1 MPSASTT
8 QNIGKTLNT
17 NIMYEIISKRLLNAN
32 DIYRMEIHA
41 PWISLSGQP
50 GQFVIVIP
58 HEQGERIPL
67 TISDIVYQRQ
77 SIVIVFQVVGETT
90 RQLAAMQEGDD
101 LYTIVGPL
109 GKPSELISLKQSDNQ
124 AIKRLLFVAGGV
136 GIAPVFPQVKWAFRQ
151 GIPTDVVIGAR
162 SKDLLFYEDE
172 LRAVCHNLH
181 IMTDDGSYGQQG
193 LVTAKVDELCSRSHL
208 LPPTSDLPYSHCV
221 AIGPLPMM
229 KFVSLTTKKYNL
241 PTIVSLN
248 CMMVDGTGMCGA
260 CRVRVGDEVKFCC
273 VDGPEFDGHLVDFD
287 EAARK
292 LKTPDRR
299 RYRIA
304 TAESGHHC
312 NLAPAVDEAVGTQRA
327 ASASNEMPTTDTAR
341 RVPTRQKP
349 REQEPSVR
357 ARNFDEVSFGLTER
371 QAILEANRCLQCK
384 KPRCVEACPVGIN
397 IPLFI
402 QNIKEENFNQAYVT
416 ISRDSALPAVC
427 GRVCPQE
434 TQCEGSC
441 VMGVKQDPI
450 AIGAL
455 ERFVADN
462 HRAQSKPQPQC
473 YPAGR
478 KVAVVGSG
486 PSGLTCAGDLAKKGY
501 QVTVFEALHHAG
513 GVLVYG
519 IPEFRLPKQRVVEP
533 EIENLRRL
541 GVEIR
546 TNVIIGKSIT
556 IDQLF
561 SEMEYDAVY
570 IASGAGLPKFM
581 GVKGETLIGV
591 ISANELLTRTNLMHG
606 YDEHYDTPIYL
617 GKKVIVV
624 GGGNVAMD
632 AARTALR
639 LGSEVTVVYRRGQQD
654 MPARREEVHHAMEE
668 GVQFMFQTAPV
679 EVLGNEDGTVRAL
692 RCVKME
698 MGEPDERGRRAFKT
712 IEGSEVDIEA
722 DTIVAALGTSP
733 NPLIRTSTPGLECEP
748 WGGIKADEM
757 GRTSRNYIFAGGDA
771 VSGAATVILAMG
783 AGRKAARA
791 IMDALGKQ

>member
-1 MPSASTT
+1 
-8 QNIGKTLNT
+8 
-17 NIMYEIISKRLLNAN
+17 MYEIISKRLLNSHE
-32 DIYRMEIHA
+32 IYRMEIHA
-41 PWISLSGQP
+41 PWISLSGKP

-58 HEQGERIPL
+58 HENGERIPL

-77 SIVIVFQVVGETT
+77 SVVIVFQVVGETT
-90 RQLAAMQEGDD
+90 RQLAAMNEGDD

-109 GKPSELISLKQSDNQ
+109 GRPSELIEKHEKGEL
-124 AIKRLLFVAGGV
+124 KRLLFVAGGV
-136 GIAPVFPQVKWAFRQ
+136 GIAPVFPQVKWAFRH
-151 GIPTDVVIGAR
+151 GIPTDVIIGAR

-181 IMTDDGSYGQQG
+181 IMTDDGSYGEQG
-193 LVTAKVDELCSRSHL
+193 LVTAKVDELC
-208 LPPTSDLPYSHCV
+208 TKGVEYSHCV

-241 PTIVSLN
+241 STIVSLN

-292 LKTPDRR
+292 LKTPDAR

-304 TAESGHHC
+304 TSESGHQC
-312 NLAPAVDEAVGTQRA
+312 NLAPAVEAAVAEAKQ
-327 ASASNEMPTTDTAR
+327 
-341 RVPTRQKP
+341 RQKP
-349 REQEPSVR
+349 REQDPAVR
-357 ARNFDEVSFGLTER
+357 AHNFDEVSFGLTEH
-371 QAILEANRCLQCK
+371 QALVEASRCLQCK

-397 IPLFI
+397 IPQFI
-402 QNIKEENFNQAYVT
+402 QNIKEENFNQAYIT
-416 ISRDSALPAVC
+416 ITHDSALPAVC

-441 VMGVKQDPI
+441 VMGVKNEPI

-462 HRAQSKPQPQC
+462 HRAQAKPQSQC

-478 KVAVVGSG
+478 KVAVIGSG
-486 PSGLTCAGDLAKKGY
+486 PSGLTCAGDLAKHGY

-519 IPEFRLPKQRVVEP
+519 IPEFRLPKQKVVEP

-591 ISANELLTRTNLMHG
+591 VSANELLTRTNLMHG

-617 GKKVIVV
+617 GRKVIVV

-639 LGSEVTVVYRRGQQD
+639 LGSEVTVGYRRGQED

-679 EVLGNEDGTVRAL
+679 EILGNEDGTVRAL

-698 MGEPDERGRRAFKT
+698 MGEPDAKGRRSFRQ
-712 IEGSEVDIEA
+712 IEGSETDVEA

-748 WGGIKADEM
+748 WGGIKADEN
-757 GRTSRNYIFAGGDA
+757 GQTSRKYIFAGGDA

-783 AGRKAARA
+783 AGRKAAAA
-791 IMDALGKQ
+791 IIQALEQ

>member
-1 MPSASTT
+1 
-8 QNIGKTLNT
+8 
-17 NIMYEIISKRLLNAN
+17 MYEIISKRLLNSHE
-32 DIYRMEIHA
+32 IYRMEIHA
-41 PWISLSGQP
+41 PWISLSGKP

-58 HEQGERIPL
+58 HENGERIPL

-77 SIVIVFQVVGETT
+77 SVVIVFQVVGETT
-90 RQLAAMQEGDD
+90 RQLAEMKEGDD

-109 GKPSELISLKQSDNQ
+109 GRPSELIEKHAKGEL
-124 AIKRLLFVAGGV
+124 KRLLFVAGGV

-151 GIPTDVVIGAR
+151 GIPTDVIIGAR

-181 IMTDDGSYGQQG
+181 IMTDDGSYGEQG
-193 LVTAKVDELCSRSHL
+193 LVTAKVDQLCQSGV
-208 LPPTSDLPYSHCV
+208 DYSHCV

-229 KFVSLTTKKYNL
+229 KFVALTTKKYDL
-241 PTIVSLN
+241 ATIVSLN

-292 LKTPDRR
+292 LKTPDAR

-304 TAESGHHC
+304 TAESGHNC
-312 NLAPAVDEAVGTQRA
+312 NLAPAVEAAMTEA
-327 ASASNEMPTTDTAR
+327 KK
-341 RVPTRQKP
+341 RQKP
-349 REQEPSVR
+349 REQDPKVR
-357 ARNFDEVSFGLTER
+357 AKNFDEVSFGLTEH
-371 QAILEANRCLQCK
+371 QALAEASRCLQCK

-397 IPLFI
+397 IPHFI
-402 QNIKEENFNQAYVT
+402 QNIKEENFNQAYIT
-416 ISRDSALPAVC
+416 ISHDSALPAVC

-441 VMGVKQDPI
+441 VMGVKAEPI

-462 HRAQSKPQPQC
+462 HRAKSKPQSPC

-478 KVAVVGSG
+478 KVAVIGSG
-486 PSGLTCAGDLAKKGY
+486 PSGLTCAGDLAKHGY

-561 SEMEYDAVY
+561 EDMEYDAVY

-606 YDEHYDTPIYL
+606 YDEQYDTPIYL

-639 LGSEVTVVYRRGQQD
+639 LGSEVTVVYRRCQED

-679 EVLGNEDGTVRAL
+679 EILGNDDGTVRAL
-692 RCVKME
+692 RCVKMA
-698 MGEPDERGRRAFKT
+698 MGEPDEKGRRKFT
-712 IEGSEVDIEA
+712 PIDNSECDVEA

-733 NPLIRTSTPGLECEP
+733 NPLIRTTTPGLECET
-748 WGGIKADEM
+748 WGGIKADEN
-757 GRTSRNYIFAGGDA
+757 GQTSRKLIFAGGDA

-783 AGRKAARA
+783 AGRKAAKA
-791 IMDALGKQ
+791 IMEALEK

>member
-1 MPSASTT
+1 M
-8 QNIGKTLNT
+8 QI
-17 NIMYEIISKRLLNAN
+17 IIDMYEIISKRLLNSHE
-32 DIYRMEIHA
+32 IYQMEVHA
-41 PWISLSGQP
+41 PWISLSGKP

-58 HEQGERIPL
+58 HPNGERIPL

-77 SIVIVFQVVGETT
+77 SIVLVFQVVGDTT
-90 RQLAAMQEGDD
+90 RQLAEMNVGDD

-136 GIAPVFPQVKWAFRQ
+136 GIAPVFPQVKWAFRN

-172 LRAVCHNLH
+172 LRAVCNNLH
-181 IMTDDGSYGQQG
+181 IMTDDGTYGEQG
-193 LVTAKVDELCSRSHL
+193 LVTAKVDELCSKGVE
-208 LPPTSDLPYSHCV
+208 YSHCV

-241 PTIVSLN
+241 LTIVSLN

-292 LKTPDRR
+292 LKTPDAR

-304 TAESGHHC
+304 TAESGHMC
-312 NLAPAVDEAVGTQRA
+312 NLAPAVEAALAGD
-327 ASASNEMPTTDTAR
+327 SGKSGNPGKE
-341 RVPTRQKP
+341 RQKP
-349 REQEPSVR
+349 REQDPNVR
-357 ARNFDEVSFGLTER
+357 AHNFDEVSFGLTEH
-371 QAILEANRCLQCK
+371 QALVEAHRCLQCK

-397 IPLFI
+397 IPRFI
-402 QNIKEENFNQAYVT
+402 QDIKEENLNQAYIT
-416 ISRDSALPAVC
+416 ISHDSALPAVC

-441 VMGVKQDPI
+441 VMGIKGEPI

-462 HRAQSKPQPQC
+462 HRAVSKPQSQC

-486 PSGLTCAGDLAKKGY
+486 PSGLTCAGDLAKHGY

-519 IPEFRLPKQRVVEP
+519 IPEFRLPKQKVVEP

-561 SEMEYDAVY
+561 SEMDYDAVY

-581 GVKGETLIGV
+581 GIEGETLIGV

-606 YDEHYDTPIYL
+606 YDEQYDTPIYL

-639 LGSEVTVVYRRGQQD
+639 LGSEVTVVYRRGEQD

-668 GVQFMFQTAPV
+668 GINFMFQTAPV
-679 EVLGNEDGTVRAL
+679 KLLGNEDGTVRAL

-698 MGEPDERGRRAFKT
+698 MGEPAASGRRKFKP
-712 IEGSEVDIEA
+712 IEGSEVDVEA
-722 DTIVAALGTSP
+722 DTVVAALGTSP
-733 NPLIRTSTPGLECEP
+733 NPLIRTTTPGLECET
-748 WGGIKADEM
+748 WGGIKADEN
-757 GRTSRNYIFAGGDA
+757 GQTSRRLIFAGGDA

-783 AGRKAARA
+783 AGRKAAQG
-791 IMDALGKQ
+791 IIKALEDGEVHDRDGAAV

>member
-1 MPSASTT
+1 
-8 QNIGKTLNT
+8 
-17 NIMYEIISKRLLNAN
+17 MYEIISKRLLNSHE
-32 DIYRMEIHA
+32 IYRMEIHA
-41 PWISLSGQP
+41 PWISLSGKP

-58 HEQGERIPL
+58 SAKGERIPL

-77 SIVIVFQVVGETT
+77 SIVIVFQVVGDTT
-90 RQLAAMQEGDD
+90 RQLAAMNEGDD

-109 GKPSELISLKQSDNQ
+109 GRPSELIEKHAKGEL
-124 AIKRLLFVAGGV
+124 KRLLFVAGGV
-136 GIAPVFPQVKWAFRQ
+136 GIAPVFPQVKWAFRH
-151 GIPTDVVIGAR
+151 GIPTDVIIGAR

-181 IMTDDGSYGQQG
+181 IMTDDGSYGEQG
-193 LVTAKVDELCSRSHL
+193 LVTAKVDELC
-208 LPPTSDLPYSHCV
+208 TKGVEYSHCV

-241 PTIVSLN
+241 STIVSLN

-292 LKTPDRR
+292 LKTPDAR

-304 TAESGHHC
+304 TSESGHQC
-312 NLAPAVDEAVGTQRA
+312 NLAPAVEAAVAEAKQ
-327 ASASNEMPTTDTAR
+327 
-341 RVPTRQKP
+341 RQKP
-349 REQEPSVR
+349 REQDPAVR
-357 ARNFDEVSFGLTER
+357 AHNFDEVSFGLTER
-371 QAILEANRCLQCK
+371 QAIVEANRCLQCK

-397 IPLFI
+397 IPRFI
-402 QNIKEENFNQAYVT
+402 QNIREENFNQAYVT
-416 ISRDSALPAVC
+416 ISHDSALPAVC

-441 VMGVKQDPI
+441 VMGVKGQPI

-455 ERFVADN
+455 ERFVADD
-462 HRAQSKPQPQC
+462 HRARSKPQSPC

-478 KVAVVGSG
+478 KVAVIGSG
-486 PSGLTCAGDLAKKGY
+486 PSGLTCAGDLAKHGY

-606 YDEHYDTPIYL
+606 YDQEYDTPIYL
-617 GKKVIVV
+617 GRKVIVV

-668 GVQFMFQTAPV
+668 GVQFLFQTAPL
-679 EVLGNEDGTVRAL
+679 EILGNEDGTVRAM

-698 MGEPDERGRRAFKT
+698 MGAPDAKGRRSFKPV
-712 IEGSEVDIEA
+712 EGSEFDLEA

-733 NPLIRTSTPGLECEP
+733 NPLIRTTTPGLECEP
-748 WGGIKADEM
+748 WGGIKADEN
-757 GRTSRNYIFAGGDA
+757 GQTSRKLIFAGGDA

-791 IMDALGKQ
+791 IMQALED

>member
-1 MPSASTT
+1 
-8 QNIGKTLNT
+8 
-17 NIMYEIISKRLLNAN
+17 MYEIISKRLLNAN

-193 LVTAKVDELCSRSHL
+193 LVTAKVDELCSMSEVGGQRSDL
-208 LPPTSDLPYSHCV
+208 IPPTSDLPYSHCV

-292 LKTPDRR
+292 LKTPDAR

-304 TAESGHHC
+304 TAESGHTCH
-312 NLAPAVDEAVGTQRA
+312 LAPAAETAIAEAKQ
-327 ASASNEMPTTDTAR
+327 
-341 RVPTRQKP
+341 RQKP
-349 REQEPSVR
+349 QEQDPKVR
-357 ARNFDEVSFGLTER
+357 AANFDEVSFGLTER
-371 QAILEANRCLQCK
+371 QALLEAGRCLQCK

-441 VMGVKQDPI
+441 VMGVKQEPI

-679 EVLGNEDGTVRAL
+679 EVLGNEDGSVRAL

-698 MGEPDERGRRAFKT
+698 MGESDERGRRAFKV
-712 IEGSEVDIEA
+712 IEGSEVDVEA

-757 GRTSRNYIFAGGDA
+757 GRTSRKYIFAGGDA

-783 AGRKAARA
+783 AGRKAAQA
-791 IMDALGKQ
+791 ITETLEDYNTIIY

>member
-1 MPSASTT
+1 
-8 QNIGKTLNT
+8 
-17 NIMYEIISKRLLNAN
+17 MYEIISKRLLNSHE
-32 DIYRMEIHA
+32 IYRMEIHA
-41 PWISLSGQP
+41 PWISLSGKP

-58 HEQGERIPL
+58 HENGERIPL

-77 SIVIVFQVVGETT
+77 SVVIVFQVVGETT
-90 RQLAAMQEGDD
+90 RQLAAMNEGDD

-109 GKPSELISLKQSDNQ
+109 GRPSELIEKHEKGEL
-124 AIKRLLFVAGGV
+124 KRLLFVAGGV
-136 GIAPVFPQVKWAFRQ
+136 GIAPVFPQVKWAFRP
-151 GIPTDVVIGAR
+151 GIPTDVIIGAR

-181 IMTDDGSYGQQG
+181 IMTDDGSYGEQG
-193 LVTAKVDELCSRSHL
+193 LVTAKVDELC
-208 LPPTSDLPYSHCV
+208 TKGVEYSHCV

-241 PTIVSLN
+241 STIVSLN

-292 LKTPDRR
+292 LKTPDAR

-304 TAESGHHC
+304 TSESGHQC
-312 NLAPAVDEAVGTQRA
+312 NLAPAVEAAVAEAKQ
-327 ASASNEMPTTDTAR
+327 
-341 RVPTRQKP
+341 RQKP
-349 REQEPSVR
+349 REQDPAVR
-357 ARNFDEVSFGLTER
+357 AHNFDEVSFGLTEH
-371 QAILEANRCLQCK
+371 QALVEASRCLQCK

-397 IPLFI
+397 IPQFI
-402 QNIKEENFNQAYVT
+402 QNIKEENFNQAYIT
-416 ISRDSALPAVC
+416 ITHDSALPAVC

-441 VMGVKQDPI
+441 VMGVKNEPI

-462 HRAQSKPQPQC
+462 HRAQAKPQSQC

-478 KVAVVGSG
+478 KVAVIGSG
-486 PSGLTCAGDLAKKGY
+486 PSGLTCAGDLAKHGY

-519 IPEFRLPKQRVVEP
+519 IPEFRLPKQKVVEP

-591 ISANELLTRTNLMHG
+591 VSANELLTRTNLMHG

-617 GKKVIVV
+617 GRKVIVV

-639 LGSEVTVVYRRGQQD
+639 LGSEVTVVYRRGQED

-679 EVLGNEDGTVRAL
+679 EILGNEDGTVRAL

-698 MGEPDERGRRAFKT
+698 MGEPDAKGRRSFRQ
-712 IEGSEVDIEA
+712 IEGSETDVEA

-748 WGGIKADEM
+748 WGGIKADEN
-757 GRTSRNYIFAGGDA
+757 GQTSRKYIFAGGDA

-783 AGRKAARA
+783 AGRKAAAA
-791 IMDALGKQ
+791 IIQALEQ

>member
-1 MPSASTT
+1 
-8 QNIGKTLNT
+8 
-17 NIMYEIISKRLLNAN
+17 MYEIISKRLLNSHE
-32 DIYRMEIHA
+32 IYRMEIHA
-41 PWISLSGQP
+41 PWISLSGKP

-58 HEQGERIPL
+58 HENGERIPL

-77 SIVIVFQVVGETT
+77 SVVIVFQVVGETT
-90 RQLAAMQEGDD
+90 RQLAAMNEGDD

-109 GKPSELISLKQSDNQ
+109 GRPSELIEKHEKGEL
-124 AIKRLLFVAGGV
+124 KRLLFVAGGV
-136 GIAPVFPQVKWAFRQ
+136 GIAPVFPQVKWAFRH
-151 GIPTDVVIGAR
+151 GIPTDVIIGAR

-181 IMTDDGSYGQQG
+181 IMTDDGSYGEQG
-193 LVTAKVDELCSRSHL
+193 LVTAKVDELC
-208 LPPTSDLPYSHCV
+208 TKGVEYSHCV

-241 PTIVSLN
+241 STIVSLN

-292 LKTPDRR
+292 LKTPDAR

-304 TAESGHHC
+304 TSESGHQC
-312 NLAPAVDEAVGTQRA
+312 NLAPAVEAAVAEAKQ
-327 ASASNEMPTTDTAR
+327 
-341 RVPTRQKP
+341 RQKP
-349 REQEPSVR
+349 REQDPAVR
-357 ARNFDEVSFGLTER
+357 AHNFDEVSFGLTEH
-371 QAILEANRCLQCK
+371 QALVEASRCLQCK

-397 IPLFI
+397 IPQFI
-402 QNIKEENFNQAYVT
+402 QNIKEENFNQAYIT
-416 ISRDSALPAVC
+416 ITHDSALPAVC

-441 VMGVKQDPI
+441 VMGVKNEPI

-462 HRAQSKPQPQC
+462 HRAQAKPQSQC

-478 KVAVVGSG
+478 KVAVIGSG
-486 PSGLTCAGDLAKKGY
+486 PSGLTCAGDLAKHGY

-519 IPEFRLPKQRVVEP
+519 IPEFRLPKQKVVEP

-591 ISANELLTRTNLMHG
+591 VSANELLTRTNLMHG

-617 GKKVIVV
+617 GRKVIVV

-639 LGSEVTVVYRRGQQD
+639 LGSEVTVVYRRGQED

-668 GVQFMFQTAPV
+668 GVQFLFQTAPV
-679 EVLGNEDGTVRAL
+679 EILGNEDGTVRAL

-698 MGEPDERGRRAFKT
+698 MGEPDAKGRRSFKQ
-712 IEGSEVDIEA
+712 IEGSETDVEA

-748 WGGIKADEM
+748 WGGIKADEN
-757 GRTSRNYIFAGGDA
+757 GQTSRKFIFAGGDA

-783 AGRKAARA
+783 AGRKAAAA
-791 IMDALGKQ
+791 IIKALEQ

>member
-1 MPSASTT
+1 
-8 QNIGKTLNT
+8 
-17 NIMYEIISKRLLNAN
+17 MYEIISKRLLNSHE
-32 DIYRMEIHA
+32 IYQMEVHA
-41 PWISLSGQP
+41 PWISLSGKP

-58 HEQGERIPL
+58 HPNGERIPL

-77 SIVIVFQVVGETT
+77 SIVLVFQVVGDTT
-90 RQLAAMQEGDD
+90 RQMAQMNVGDD

-109 GKPSELISLKQSDNQ
+109 GRPSELIEKHEKGEL
-124 AIKRLLFVAGGV
+124 KRLLFVAGGV
-136 GIAPVFPQVKWAFRQ
+136 GIAPVFPQVKWAFRN
-151 GIPTDVVIGAR
+151 GIPTDVIIGAR

-181 IMTDDGSYGQQG
+181 IMTDDGTYGEQG
-193 LVTAKVDELCSRSHL
+193 LVTAKVDQLCQSGA
-208 LPPTSDLPYSHCV
+208 DYSHCV

-241 PTIVSLN
+241 ATIVSLN

-292 LKTPDRR
+292 LKTPDAR

-304 TAESGHHC
+304 TAESGHNC
-312 NLAPAVDEAVGTQRA
+312 NLAPAVDKAL
-327 ASASNEMPTTDTAR
+327 NDLKDTKDLKA
-341 RVPTRQKP
+341 PRQKP
-349 REQEPSVR
+349 REQDPKMR
-357 ARNFDEVSFGLTER
+357 AKNFDEVSFGLTEH
-371 QAILEANRCLQCK
+371 QALVEANRCLQCK

-397 IPLFI
+397 IPRFI
-402 QNIKEENFNQAYVT
+402 QDIKEENLNQAYIT
-416 ISRDSALPAVC
+416 ISHDSALPAVC

-441 VMGVKQDPI
+441 VMGVKGEPV

-462 HRAQSKPQPQC
+462 HRAVSKPQSQC

-486 PSGLTCAGDLAKKGY
+486 PSGLTCAGDLAKHGY

-556 IDQLF
+556 IDQLMND
-561 SEMEYDAVY
+561 MEYDAVY

-606 YDEHYDTPIYL
+606 YDEQYDTPIYL
-617 GKKVIVV
+617 GRKVIVV

-639 LGSEVTVVYRRGQQD
+639 LGSEVTVVYRRGEMD

-668 GVQFMFQTAPV
+668 GVQFMFQTAPL
-679 EVLGNEDGTVRAL
+679 EILGTEDGYVRAL

-698 MGEPDERGRRAFKT
+698 MGEPEESGNATNGSKPASLRRKFSP
-712 IEGSEVDIEA
+712 IEGSECDVEA

-733 NPLIRTSTPGLECEP
+733 NPLIRTSTPGLDCEV
-748 WGGIKADEM
+748 WGGIKADEN
-757 GRTSRNYIFAGGDA
+757 GQTSRKYIFAGGDA

-783 AGRKAARA
+783 AGRKAAKA
-791 IMDALGKQ
+791 IMEALKTPA

>member
-1 MPSASTT
+1 
-8 QNIGKTLNT
+8 
-17 NIMYEIISKRLLNAN
+17 MYEIISKRLLNSHE
-32 DIYRMEIHA
+32 IYRMEIHA
-41 PWISLSGQP
+41 PWISLSGKP

-58 HEQGERIPL
+58 HENGERIPL

-77 SIVIVFQVVGETT
+77 SVVIVFQVVGETT
-90 RQLAAMQEGDD
+90 RQLAAMNEGDD

-109 GKPSELISLKQSDNQ
+109 GRPSELIEKHEKGEL
-124 AIKRLLFVAGGV
+124 KRLLFVAGGV

-151 GIPTDVVIGAR
+151 GIPTDVIIGAR

-181 IMTDDGSYGQQG
+181 IMTDDGSYGEQG
-193 LVTAKVDELCSRSHL
+193 LVTAKVDELC
-208 LPPTSDLPYSHCV
+208 TKGVEYSHCV

-241 PTIVSLN
+241 STIVSLN

-260 CRVRVGDEVKFCC
+260 CRVRVGDVVKFCC

-292 LKTPDRR
+292 LKTPDAR

-304 TAESGHHC
+304 TSESGHQC
-312 NLAPAVDEAVGTQRA
+312 NLAPAVEAAMAEAKQ
-327 ASASNEMPTTDTAR
+327 
-341 RVPTRQKP
+341 RQKP
-349 REQEPSVR
+349 REQDPAVR
-357 ARNFDEVSFGLTER
+357 AHNFDEVSFGLTEH
-371 QAILEANRCLQCK
+371 QALVEASRCLQCK

-397 IPLFI
+397 IPQFI
-402 QNIKEENFNQAYVT
+402 QNIKEENFNQAYIT
-416 ISRDSALPAVC
+416 ITHDSALPAVC

-441 VMGVKQDPI
+441 VMGVKNEPI

-462 HRAQSKPQPQC
+462 HRAQAKPQSQC

-478 KVAVVGSG
+478 KVAVIGSG
-486 PSGLTCAGDLAKKGY
+486 PSGLTCAGDLAKHGY

-519 IPEFRLPKQRVVEP
+519 IPEFRLPKQKVVEP

-591 ISANELLTRTNLMHG
+591 VSANELLTRTNLMHG

-617 GKKVIVV
+617 GRKVIVV

-639 LGSEVTVVYRRGQQD
+639 LGSEVTVVYRRGQED

-668 GVQFMFQTAPV
+668 GVKFMFQTAPV
-679 EVLGNEDGTVRAL
+679 EILGNEDGTVRAL

-698 MGEPDERGRRAFKT
+698 MGEPDAKGRRSFKQ
-712 IEGSEVDIEA
+712 IEGSETDMEA

-748 WGGIKADEM
+748 WGGIKADEN
-757 GRTSRNYIFAGGDA
+757 GQTSRKFIFAGGDA

-783 AGRKAARA
+783 AGRKAAAA
-791 IMDALGKQ
+791 IIQALEQ

>member
-1 MPSASTT
+1 
-8 QNIGKTLNT
+8 
-17 NIMYEIISKRLLNAN
+17 MYEIISKRLLNSHE
-32 DIYRMEIHA
+32 IYRMEVHA

-58 HEQGERIPL
+58 HENGERIPL
-67 TISDIVYQRQ
+67 TISDIIYQRQ
-77 SIVIVFQVVGETT
+77 SVVIVFQVVGETT
-90 RQLAAMQEGDD
+90 RRLAAMEEGES
-101 LYTIVGPL
+101 LHTIVGPL
-109 GKPSELISLKQSDNQ
+109 GRPSELIEKHRLGELKR
-124 AIKRLLFVAGGV
+124 IMFVAGGV

-151 GIPTDVVIGAR
+151 GIATDVIIGAR

-172 LRAVCHNLH
+172 LRAVCHNLY
-181 IMTDDGSYGQQG
+181 IMTDDGSYGEHG
-193 LVTAKVDELCSRSHL
+193 LVTAKVEQLLCEGESRAAAEGQEPAMHS
-208 LPPTSDLPYSHCV
+208 PYSHCV

-229 KFVSLTTKKYNL
+229 KFVSLTTAKHSL

-273 VDGPEFDGHLVDFD
+273 VDGPEFNGHMVDFD
-287 EAARK
+287 GAARK
-292 LKTPDRR
+292 LKTPDAR

-304 TAESGHHC
+304 TAESGHTC
-312 NLAPAVDEAVGTQRA
+312 NLAPAVEQALADKR
-327 ASASNEMPTTDTAR
+327 
-341 RVPTRQKP
+341 RQKP
-349 REQEPSVR
+349 REQEPAER
-357 ARNFDEVSFGLTER
+357 ARNFDEVSFGFTAR
-371 QAILEANRCLQCK
+371 QAVAEAGRCLQCK

-397 IPLFI
+397 IPRFI
-402 QNIKEENFNQAYVT
+402 QNVKEENFNQAYVT
-416 ISRDSALPAVC
+416 ISKDSALPAVC

-434 TQCEGSC
+434 SQCEGSC
-441 VMGVKQDPI
+441 VMGVKSEPI

-462 HRAQSKPQPQC
+462 HREQSKPQSQC
-473 YPAGR
+473 FPAGR

-486 PSGLTCAGDLAKKGY
+486 PSGLTCAGDLAKHGY

-556 IDQLF
+556 IDQLMG
-561 SEMEYDAVY
+561 EMEYDAVY

-591 ISANELLTRTNLMHG
+591 VSANELLTRTNLMHG
-606 YDEHYDTPIYL
+606 YDQHYDTPIYL
-617 GKKVIVV
+617 GRRVVVV

-668 GVQFMFQTAPV
+668 GVQFLFQTAPT
-679 EVLGNEDGTVRAL
+679 EIMGNDDGTVRAL

-698 MGEPDERGRRAFKT
+698 MGEPDEKGRRSFKA
-712 IEGSEVDIEA
+712 IAGSDFDVEA

-733 NPLIRTSTPGLECEP
+733 NPLIRHTTPGLECEP
-748 WGGIKADEM
+748 WGGIKADAE
-757 GRTSRNYIFAGGDA
+757 GRTSRKYIFAGGDA

-783 AGRKAARA
+783 AGRKAAKA
-791 IMDALGKQ
+791 IMEALESEE

>member
-1 MPSASTT
+1 MQRNKDDKLSLL
-8 QNIGKTLNT
+8 IKYKY
-17 NIMYEIISKRLLNAN
+17 IYMYEIISKRLLNSHEI
-32 DIYRMEIHA
+32 DQMEVHA
-41 PWISLSGQP
+41 PWISLSGKP

-58 HEQGERIPL
+58 HPTGERIPL

-77 SIVIVFQVVGETT
+77 SIVLVFQVVGDTT
-90 RQLAAMQEGDD
+90 RQMAEMNVGDD

-109 GKPSELISLKQSDNQ
+109 GRPSELIEKHERGEL
-124 AIKRLLFVAGGV
+124 KRLLFVAGGV
-136 GIAPVFPQVKWAFRQ
+136 GIAPVFPQVKWAFRN
-151 GIPTDVVIGAR
+151 GIPTDVIIGAR

-181 IMTDDGSYGQQG
+181 IMTDDGTYGEQG
-193 LVTAKVDELCSRSHL
+193 LVTAKVDELCSKGVE
-208 LPPTSDLPYSHCV
+208 YSHCV

-229 KFVSLTTKKYNL
+229 KFVSLTTKKYDL
-241 PTIVSLN
+241 ATIVSLN

-292 LKTPDRR
+292 LKTPDAR

-304 TAESGHHC
+304 TAERGHNC
-312 NLAPAVDEAVGTQRA
+312 NLAPAVDAALAEAKQ
-327 ASASNEMPTTDTAR
+327 
-341 RVPTRQKP
+341 RQKP
-349 REQEPSVR
+349 REQDPKIRSH
-357 ARNFDEVSFGLTER
+357 NFDEVSFGFTEH
-371 QAILEANRCLQCK
+371 QAIVEANRCLQCK

-397 IPLFI
+397 IPRFI
-402 QNIKEENFNQAYVT
+402 QNIKEENFNQAYIT
-416 ISRDSALPAVC
+416 ISHDSALPAVC

-441 VMGVKQDPI
+441 VMGVKGEPI

-462 HRAQSKPQPQC
+462 HRAKSKPQSPC

-486 PSGLTCAGDLAKKGY
+486 PSGLTCAGDLAKHGY

-556 IDQLF
+556 IDQLMND
-561 SEMEYDAVY
+561 MEYDAVY

-606 YDEHYDTPIYL
+606 YDENYDTPIYL

-639 LGSEVTVVYRRGQQD
+639 LGSEVTVVYRRGETD

-668 GVQFMFQTAPV
+668 GVQFLFQTAPV
-679 EVLGNEDGTVRAL
+679 EVLGTEDGYVRAL

-698 MGEPDERGRRAFKT
+698 MGAPDEKGRRSFKP

-722 DTIVAALGTSP
+722 DTVVAALGTSP
-733 NPLIRTSTPGLECEP
+733 NPLIRTSTPGLECET
-748 WGGIKADEM
+748 WGGIKADEN
-757 GRTSRNYIFAGGDA
+757 GQTSRKFIFAGGDA

-783 AGRKAARA
+783 AGRKAAKA
-791 IMDALGKQ
+791 IMEVLNG

>member
-1 MPSASTT
+1 
-8 QNIGKTLNT
+8 
-17 NIMYEIISKRLLNAN
+17 MYEIISKRLLNSHE
-32 DIYRMEIHA
+32 IYQMEVHA
-41 PWISLSGQP
+41 PWISLSGKP

-58 HEQGERIPL
+58 HPNGERIPL

-77 SIVIVFQVVGETT
+77 SIVLVFQVVGDTT
-90 RQLAAMQEGDD
+90 RQMAQMNVGDD

-109 GKPSELISLKQSDNQ
+109 GRPSELIEKHEKGEL
-124 AIKRLLFVAGGV
+124 KRLLFVAGGV
-136 GIAPVFPQVKWAFRQ
+136 GIAPVFPQVKWAFRN
-151 GIPTDVVIGAR
+151 GIPTDVIIGAR

-181 IMTDDGSYGQQG
+181 IMTDDGTYGEQG
-193 LVTAKVDELCSRSHL
+193 LVTAKVDQLCQSGA
-208 LPPTSDLPYSHCV
+208 DYSHCV

-292 LKTPDRR
+292 LKTPDAR

-304 TAESGHHC
+304 TAESGHNC
-312 NLAPAVDEAVGTQRA
+312 NLAPAVDAAMAEAKK
-327 ASASNEMPTTDTAR
+327 
-341 RVPTRQKP
+341 RQKP
-349 REQEPSVR
+349 REQDPKVR
-357 ARNFDEVSFGLTER
+357 AKNFDEVSFGLTEH
-371 QAILEANRCLQCK
+371 QALVEANRCLQCK

-397 IPLFI
+397 IPRFI
-402 QNIKEENFNQAYVT
+402 QDIKEENLNQAYIT
-416 ISRDSALPAVC
+416 ISHDSALPAVC

-441 VMGVKQDPI
+441 VMGVKGEPI

-462 HRAQSKPQPQC
+462 HRAVSKPQSQC

-486 PSGLTCAGDLAKKGY
+486 PSGLTCAGDLAKHGY

-556 IDQLF
+556 IDQLMND
-561 SEMEYDAVY
+561 MEYDAVY

-581 GVKGETLIGV
+581 GIKGETLIGV

-606 YDEHYDTPIYL
+606 YDEEYDTPIYL

-639 LGSEVTVVYRRGQQD
+639 LGSEVTVVYRRGEMD

-668 GVQFMFQTAPV
+668 GVQFLFQTAPL
-679 EVLGNEDGTVRAL
+679 EVLGTEDGYVRAL

-698 MGEPDERGRRAFKT
+698 MGEPDKKGRRKFSP
-712 IEGSEVDIEA
+712 IEGSECDVEA

-733 NPLIRTSTPGLECEP
+733 NPLIRTSTPGLDCEV
-748 WGGIKADEM
+748 WGGIKADEN
-757 GRTSRNYIFAGGDA
+757 GQTSRKYIFAGGDA

-783 AGRKAARA
+783 AGRKAAKA
-791 IMDALGKQ
+791 IMEALKTPA

>member
-1 MPSASTT
+1 
-8 QNIGKTLNT
+8 
-17 NIMYEIISKRLLNAN
+17 MYEIISKRLLNSHE
-32 DIYRMEIHA
+32 IYRMEIHA
-41 PWISLSGQP
+41 PWISLSGKP

-58 HEQGERIPL
+58 NENGERIPL

-77 SIVIVFQVVGETT
+77 SVVIVFQVVGETT
-90 RQLAAMQEGDD
+90 RQLAEMNEGDD

-109 GKPSELISLKQSDNQ
+109 GRPSELIEKHAKGEL
-124 AIKRLLFVAGGV
+124 KRLLFVAGGV

-151 GIPTDVVIGAR
+151 GIPTDVIIGAR

-172 LRAVCHNLH
+172 LRAVCQNLH
-181 IMTDDGSYGQQG
+181 IMTDDGSYGEQG
-193 LVTAKVDELCSRSHL
+193 LVTAKVDELC
-208 LPPTSDLPYSHCV
+208 TKGVEYSHCV

-229 KFVSLTTKKYNL
+229 KFVALTTKKYSL

-260 CRVRVGDEVKFCC
+260 CRVRVGNEVKFCC

-292 LKTPDRR
+292 LKTPDAR

-304 TAESGHHC
+304 TAESGHKC
-312 NLAPAVDEAVGTQRA
+312 NLAPAVEASVSETKK
-327 ASASNEMPTTDTAR
+327 
-341 RVPTRQKP
+341 RQKP
-349 REQEPSVR
+349 REQDPKVR
-357 ARNFDEVSFGLTER
+357 ARNFDEVSFGLTEH
-371 QAILEANRCLQCK
+371 QVLVEASRCLQCK

-397 IPLFI
+397 IPRFI
-402 QNIKEENFNQAYVT
+402 QNIKEENFNQAYIT
-416 ISRDSALPAVC
+416 ISHDSALPAVC

-441 VMGVKQDPI
+441 VMGVKSEPI

-462 HRAQSKPQPQC
+462 HRAKSKPQSPC

-478 KVAVVGSG
+478 KVAVIGSG
-486 PSGLTCAGDLAKKGY
+486 PSGLTCAGDLAKHGY

-561 SEMEYDAVY
+561 EDMEYDAVY

-606 YDEHYDTPIYL
+606 YDEQYDTPIYL

-639 LGSEVTVVYRRGQQD
+639 LGSEVTVVYRRGQED

-679 EVLGNEDGTVRAL
+679 EILGNVDGTVRAL
-692 RCVKME
+692 RCVKMA
-698 MGEPDERGRRAFKT
+698 MGEPDEKGRRKFSP
-712 IEGSEVDIEA
+712 IENSECDVEA

-733 NPLIRTSTPGLECEP
+733 NPLIRTTTPGLDCET
-748 WGGIKADEM
+748 WGGIKADEN
-757 GRTSRNYIFAGGDA
+757 GQTSRKLIFAGGDA

-783 AGRKAARA
+783 AGRKAAKA
-791 IMDALGKQ
+791 IMEALEN

>member
-1 MPSASTT
+1 
-8 QNIGKTLNT
+8 
-17 NIMYEIISKRLLNAN
+17 MYEIISKRLLNTN

-58 HEQGERIPL
+58 HEKGERIPL

-90 RQLAAMQEGDD
+90 RQLAAMNEGED

-109 GKPSELISLKQSDNQ
+109 GNPSELIEEHAKGEL
-124 AIKRLLFVAGGV
+124 KRLLFVAGGV

-151 GIPTDVVIGAR
+151 GIPTDVIIGAR

-181 IMTDDGSYGQQG
+181 IMTDDGTYGEQG
-193 LVTAKVDELCSRSHL
+193 LVTAKVDQLCQSGIE
-208 LPPTSDLPYSHCV
+208 YSHCV

-292 LKTPDRR
+292 LKDPDQR

-312 NLAPAVDEAVGTQRA
+312 NLKDAVDEAVGTQRA
-327 ASASNEMPTTDTAR
+327 ASASNEMPATDTAR

-349 REQEPSVR
+349 REQEPSAR

-397 IPLFI
+397 IPHFI
-402 QNIKEENFNQAYVT
+402 QNIKDENFNQAYVT

-434 TQCEGSC
+434 NQCEGSC
-441 VMGVKQDPI
+441 IMGVKSDPI

-462 HRAQSKPQPQC
+462 HREKSKPQSQC

-486 PSGLTCAGDLAKKGY
+486 PSGLTCAGDLAKQGY

-533 EIENLRRL
+533 EIDNLRRL

-561 SEMEYDAVY
+561 NDMEYDAVY

-581 GVKGETLIGV
+581 GIPGETLIGV

-606 YDEHYDTPIYL
+606 YNQDYDTPIYL

-654 MPARREEVHHAMEE
+654 MPARREEVHHAIEE
-668 GVQFMFQTAPV
+668 GVQFLFQTAPV
-679 EVLGNEDGTVRAL
+679 EVLGNEDGSVRAL

-698 MGEPDERGRRAFKT
+698 MGAPDERGRRAFKA

-733 NPLIRTSTPGLECEP
+733 NPLIRTTTPGLQCEP
-748 WGGIKADEM
+748 WGGIKTDEH
-757 GRTSRNYIFAGGDA
+757 GQTSRKYIFAGGDA

-791 IMDALGKQ
+791 IMDTLRE

>member
-1 MPSASTT
+1 
-8 QNIGKTLNT
+8 
-17 NIMYEIISKRLLNAN
+17 MYEIISKRLLNSHE
-32 DIYRMEIHA
+32 IYRMEIHA
-41 PWISLSGQP
+41 PWISLSGKP

-58 HEQGERIPL
+58 NENGERIPL

-77 SIVIVFQVVGETT
+77 SVVIVFQVVGETT
-90 RQLAAMQEGDD
+90 RQLAEMNEGDD

-109 GKPSELISLKQSDNQ
+109 GRPSELIEKHEKGEL
-124 AIKRLLFVAGGV
+124 KRLLFVAGGV
-136 GIAPVFPQVKWAFRQ
+136 GIAPVFPQVKWAFRH
-151 GIPTDVVIGAR
+151 GIPTDVIIGAR
-162 SKDLLFYEDE
+162 SKDLLFYENE

-181 IMTDDGSYGQQG
+181 IMTDDGSYGEQG
-193 LVTAKVDELCSRSHL
+193 LVTAKVDELC
-208 LPPTSDLPYSHCV
+208 TKGVEYSHCV

-229 KFVSLTTKKYNL
+229 KFVALTTKKYNL

-292 LKTPDRR
+292 LKTPDAR

-304 TAESGHHC
+304 TAESGHKC
-312 NLAPAVDEAVGTQRA
+312 NLAPAVEAAVSETKK
-327 ASASNEMPTTDTAR
+327 
-341 RVPTRQKP
+341 RQKP
-349 REQEPSVR
+349 REQDPKVR
-357 ARNFDEVSFGLTER
+357 ARNFDEVSFGLTEH
-371 QAILEANRCLQCK
+371 QVLVEASRCLQCK

-397 IPLFI
+397 IPRFI
-402 QNIKEENFNQAYVT
+402 QNIKEENFNQAYIT
-416 ISRDSALPAVC
+416 ISHDSALPAVC

-441 VMGVKQDPI
+441 VMGVKAEPI

-462 HRAQSKPQPQC
+462 HRAKSKPQSPC

-478 KVAVVGSG
+478 KVAVIGSG
-486 PSGLTCAGDLAKKGY
+486 PSGLTCAGDLAKHGY

-561 SEMEYDAVY
+561 EDMEYDAVY

-606 YDEHYDTPIYL
+606 YDEQYDTPIYL

-639 LGSEVTVVYRRGQQD
+639 LGSEVTVVYRRGQED

-679 EVLGNEDGTVRAL
+679 EILGNVDGTVRAL
-692 RCVKME
+692 RCVKMA
-698 MGEPDERGRRAFKT
+698 MGEPDEKGRRKFSP
-712 IEGSEVDIEA
+712 IENSECDVEA

-733 NPLIRTSTPGLECEP
+733 NPLIRTTTPGLDCET
-748 WGGIKADEM
+748 WGGIKADEN
-757 GRTSRNYIFAGGDA
+757 GQTSRKLIFAGGDA

-783 AGRKAARA
+783 AGRKAAKA
-791 IMDALGKQ
+791 IMEALEH

>member
-1 MPSASTT
+1 
-8 QNIGKTLNT
+8 
-17 NIMYEIISKRLLNAN
+17 MYEIISKRLLNSHE
-32 DIYRMEIHA
+32 IYRMEIHA
-41 PWISLSGQP
+41 PWISLSGKP

-58 HEQGERIPL
+58 HENGERIPL

-77 SIVIVFQVVGETT
+77 SVVIVFQVVGETT
-90 RQLAAMQEGDD
+90 RQLAEMQEGED

-109 GKPSELISLKQSDNQ
+109 GRPSELIEKHEKGELR
-124 AIKRLLFVAGGV
+124 RLLFVAGGV

-151 GIPTDVVIGAR
+151 GIPTDVIIGAR

-181 IMTDDGSYGQQG
+181 IMTDDGSYGEQG
-193 LVTAKVDELCSRSHL
+193 LVTAKVDELC
-208 LPPTSDLPYSHCV
+208 TKGVEYSHCV

-229 KFVSLTTKKYNL
+229 KFVSLTTKKYEL

-260 CRVRVGDEVKFCC
+260 CRVRVGEEVKFCC

-292 LKTPDRR
+292 LKTPDAR

-304 TAESGHHC
+304 TASEGHKC
-312 NLAPAVDEAVGTQRA
+312 NLAPAVESAMSEAQK
-327 ASASNEMPTTDTAR
+327 
-341 RVPTRQKP
+341 RQKP
-349 REQEPSVR
+349 REQDPKVR
-357 ARNFDEVSFGLTER
+357 ARNFDEVSFGLTEH
-371 QAILEANRCLQCK
+371 QAIVEAGRCLQCK

-397 IPLFI
+397 IPRFI
-402 QNIKEENFNQAYVT
+402 QNIKEENFNQAYIT
-416 ISRDSALPAVC
+416 ISHDSALPAVC

-441 VMGVKQDPI
+441 VMGVKAEPI

-462 HRAQSKPQPQC
+462 HRAKSKPQSPC

-478 KVAVVGSG
+478 KVAVIGSG
-486 PSGLTCAGDLAKKGY
+486 PSGLTCAGDLAKHGY

-546 TNVIIGKSIT
+546 PNVIIGKSIT

-561 SEMEYDAVY
+561 EDMEYDAVY

-606 YDEHYDTPIYL
+606 YDEQYDTPIYL

-639 LGSEVTVVYRRGQQD
+639 LGSEVTVVYRRGQED

-668 GVQFMFQTAPV
+668 GVQFMFQTAPL
-679 EVLGNEDGTVRAL
+679 EILGNEDGTVRAL
-692 RCVKME
+692 RCVKMA
-698 MGEPDERGRRAFKT
+698 MGEPDEKGRRKFSP
-712 IEGSEVDIEA
+712 IENSECDVEA

-733 NPLIRTSTPGLECEP
+733 NPLIRTTTPGLECET
-748 WGGIKADEM
+748 WGGIKADEN
-757 GRTSRNYIFAGGDA
+757 GQTSRKLIFAGGDA

-783 AGRKAARA
+783 AGRKAAAA
-791 IMDALGKQ
+791 IMQALDK

>member
-1 MPSASTT
+1 
-8 QNIGKTLNT
+8 
-17 NIMYEIISKRLLNAN
+17 MYEIISKRLLNSHE
-32 DIYRMEIHA
+32 IYQMEVHA
-41 PWISLSGQP
+41 PWISLSGKP

-58 HEQGERIPL
+58 HPNGERIPL

-77 SIVIVFQVVGETT
+77 SIVLVFQVVGETT
-90 RQLAAMQEGDD
+90 RQMAAMNVGDD

-109 GKPSELISLKQSDNQ
+109 GRPSELIEKYEKGEL
-124 AIKRLLFVAGGV
+124 KRLLFVAGGV
-136 GIAPVFPQVKWAFRQ
+136 GIAPVFPQVKWAFRN
-151 GIPTDVVIGAR
+151 GIPTDVIIGAR

-181 IMTDDGSYGQQG
+181 IMTDDGTYGEQG
-193 LVTAKVDELCSRSHL
+193 LVTAKVDELCMEGEKLKAKGETGEDPSPLTSHH
-208 LPPTSDLPYSHCV
+208 SPYSHCV

-292 LKTPDRR
+292 LKTPDAR

-304 TAESGHHC
+304 TAESGHSC
-312 NLAPAVDEAVGTQRA
+312 NLAPAVEQALA
-327 ASASNEMPTTDTAR
+327 TA
-341 RVPTRQKP
+341 RQKP
-349 REQEPSVR
+349 AEQDPKVR
-357 ARNFDEVSFGLTER
+357 AKNFDEVSFGLSEH
-371 QAILEANRCLQCK
+371 QALVEANRCLQCK

-397 IPLFI
+397 IPKFI
-402 QNIKEENFNQAYVT
+402 QNIKEENFNQAYIT
-416 ISRDSALPAVC
+416 ISHDSTLPAVC

-441 VMGVKQDPI
+441 VMGVKGEPI

-462 HRAQSKPQPQC
+462 HREVSKPQSQC

-486 PSGLTCAGDLAKKGY
+486 PSGLTCAGDLAKHGY

-556 IDQLF
+556 IDQLMND
-561 SEMEYDAVY
+561 MEYDAVY

-606 YDEHYDTPIYL
+606 YDEKYDTPIYL
-617 GKKVIVV
+617 GQKVIVV

-639 LGSEVTVVYRRGQQD
+639 LGSEVTVVYRRGEMD

-668 GVQFMFQTAPV
+668 GVQFMFQTAPL
-679 EVLGNEDGTVRAL
+679 EILGNEDGTVRAL
-692 RCVKME
+692 RYVRME
-698 MGEPDERGRRAFKT
+698 MGEPDEKGRRKFSP
-712 IEGSEVDIEA
+712 IEGSECDVEA

-733 NPLIRTSTPGLECEP
+733 NPLIRTSTPGLDCEV
-748 WGGIKADEM
+748 WGGIKADEN
-757 GRTSRNYIFAGGDA
+757 GQTSRKFIFAGGDA

-783 AGRKAARA
+783 AGRKAAKA
-791 IMDALGKQ
+791 IMEALG

>member
-1 MPSASTT
+1 
-8 QNIGKTLNT
+8 
-17 NIMYEIISKRLLNAN
+17 MYEIISKRLLNSHE
-32 DIYRMEIHA
+32 IYQMEVHA
-41 PWISLSGQP
+41 PWISLSGKP

-58 HEQGERIPL
+58 HPNGERIPL

-77 SIVIVFQVVGETT
+77 SIVLVFQVVGDTT
-90 RQLAAMQEGDD
+90 RQLAEMNVGDD

-109 GKPSELISLKQSDNQ
+109 GRPSELIEKHAKGEL
-124 AIKRLLFVAGGV
+124 KRLLFVAGGV
-136 GIAPVFPQVKWAFRQ
+136 GIAPVFPQVKWAFRN
-151 GIPTDVVIGAR
+151 GIPTDVIIGAR

-181 IMTDDGSYGQQG
+181 IMTDDGTYGEQG
-193 LVTAKVDELCSRSHL
+193 LVTAKVDELC
-208 LPPTSDLPYSHCV
+208 TKGVEYSHCV

-292 LKTPDRR
+292 LKTPDAR

-304 TAESGHHC
+304 TAESGHNC
-312 NLAPAVDEAVGTQRA
+312 NLAPAVDA
-327 ASASNEMPTTDTAR
+327 AIAETKK
-341 RVPTRQKP
+341 RQKP
-349 REQEPSVR
+349 REQDPKVR
-357 ARNFDEVSFGLTER
+357 AKNFDEVSFGFTEH
-371 QAILEANRCLQCK
+371 QALVEANRCLQCK

-397 IPLFI
+397 IPRFI
-402 QNIKEENFNQAYVT
+402 QDIKEENLNQAYIT
-416 ISRDSALPAVC
+416 ISHDSALPAVC

-441 VMGVKQDPI
+441 VMGVKGEPI

-462 HRAQSKPQPQC
+462 HRAVSKPQSQC

-486 PSGLTCAGDLAKKGY
+486 PSGLTCAGDLAKHGY

-519 IPEFRLPKQRVVEP
+519 IPEFRLPKQKVVEP
-533 EIENLRRL
+533 EIDNLRRL

-556 IDQLF
+556 IDQLMND
-561 SEMEYDAVY
+561 MEYDAVY

-581 GVKGETLIGV
+581 GINGETLIGV

-606 YDEHYDTPIYL
+606 YDEQYDTPIYL

-639 LGSEVTVVYRRGQQD
+639 LGSEVTVVYRRGEQD

-679 EVLGNEDGTVRAL
+679 EVLGTEDGYVRAL

-698 MGEPDERGRRAFKT
+698 MGEPDAKGRRSFKA
-712 IEGSEVDIEA
+712 IEGSEVDVEA
-722 DTIVAALGTSP
+722 DTVVAALGTSP
-733 NPLIRTSTPGLECEP
+733 NPLIRTSTPGLDCET
-748 WGGIKADEM
+748 WGGIKADEN
-757 GRTSRNYIFAGGDA
+757 GQTSRKYIFAGGDA

-783 AGRKAARA
+783 AGRKAAKA
-791 IMDALGKQ
+791 IMEVLG

>member
-1 MPSASTT
+1 
-8 QNIGKTLNT
+8 
-17 NIMYEIISKRLLNAN
+17 MYEIISKRLLNSHE
-32 DIYRMEIHA
+32 IYRMEVHA
-41 PWISLSGQP
+41 PWISLSGKP

-58 HEQGERIPL
+58 HPNGERIPL

-90 RQLAAMQEGDD
+90 RQLAAMNEGDD

-109 GKPSELISLKQSDNQ
+109 GRPSELIALYEGERSKVKGETGDDAHLSPLTSHLSPL
-124 AIKRLLFVAGGV
+124 KRLLFVAGGV

-151 GIPTDVVIGAR
+151 GIPTDVIIGAR

-181 IMTDDGSYGQQG
+181 IMTDDGTYGEQG
-193 LVTAKVDELCSRSHL
+193 LVTAKVDQLCQSGA
-208 LPPTSDLPYSHCV
+208 DYSHCV

-229 KFVSLTTKKYNL
+229 KFVALTTKKYDL

-292 LKTPDRR
+292 LKTPDAR

-304 TAESGHHC
+304 TAESGHQC
-312 NLAPAVDEAVGTQRA
+312 NLAPAVESAMAEAKK
-327 ASASNEMPTTDTAR
+327 
-341 RVPTRQKP
+341 RQKP
-349 REQEPSVR
+349 REQDPKVR
-357 ARNFDEVSFGLTER
+357 AANFDEVSFGLTEH
-371 QAILEANRCLQCK
+371 QAIVEASRCLQCK

-402 QNIKEENFNQAYVT
+402 RNIKEENFNQAYVT
-416 ISRDSALPAVC
+416 ISHDSALPAVC

-441 VMGVKQDPI
+441 VMGVKGEPI

-455 ERFVADN
+455 ERFVADD
-462 HRAQSKPQPQC
+462 HRARSKPQSQC

-486 PSGLTCAGDLAKKGY
+486 PSGLTCAGDLAKHGY

-533 EIENLRRL
+533 EIDNLRRL

-581 GVKGETLIGV
+581 GIKGETLIGV

-606 YDEHYDTPIYL
+606 YDEQYDTPIFL
-617 GKKVIVV
+617 GKKVVVV

-668 GVQFMFQTAPV
+668 GVQFLFQTAPV
-679 EVLGNEDGTVRAL
+679 EVLGNDDGTVRAL

-698 MGEPDERGRRAFKT
+698 MGEPDAKGRRSFKA
-712 IEGSEVDIEA
+712 IEGSETDIEA

-733 NPLIRTSTPGLECEP
+733 NPLIRTTTPGLECEP
-748 WGGIKADEM
+748 WGGIKADEN
-757 GRTSRNYIFAGGDA
+757 GQTSRKLIFAGGDA

-783 AGRKAARA
+783 AGRKAASA
-791 IMDALGKQ
+791 IMQALED

>member
-1 MPSASTT
+1 
-8 QNIGKTLNT
+8 
-17 NIMYEIISKRLLNAN
+17 MYEIISKRLLNSHE
-32 DIYRMEIHA
+32 IYRMEIHA
-41 PWISLSGQP
+41 PWISLSGKP

-58 HEQGERIPL
+58 HENGERIPL

-77 SIVIVFQVVGETT
+77 SVVIVFQVVGETT
-90 RQLAAMQEGDD
+90 RQLAAMNEGDD

-109 GKPSELISLKQSDNQ
+109 GRPSELIEKHEKGEL
-124 AIKRLLFVAGGV
+124 KRLLFVAGGV
-136 GIAPVFPQVKWAFRQ
+136 GIAPVFPQVKWAFRH
-151 GIPTDVVIGAR
+151 GIPTDVIIGAR

-181 IMTDDGSYGQQG
+181 IMTDDGSYGEQG
-193 LVTAKVDELCSRSHL
+193 LVTAKVDELC
-208 LPPTSDLPYSHCV
+208 TKGVEYSHCV

-241 PTIVSLN
+241 STIVSLN

-292 LKTPDRR
+292 LKTPDAR

-304 TAESGHHC
+304 TSESGHQC
-312 NLAPAVDEAVGTQRA
+312 NLAPAVEAAVAEAKQ
-327 ASASNEMPTTDTAR
+327 
-341 RVPTRQKP
+341 RQKP
-349 REQEPSVR
+349 REQDPAVR
-357 ARNFDEVSFGLTER
+357 AHNFDEVSLGLTEH
-371 QAILEANRCLQCK
+371 QALVEASRCLQCK

-397 IPLFI
+397 IPQFI
-402 QNIKEENFNQAYVT
+402 QNIKEENFNQAYIT
-416 ISRDSALPAVC
+416 ITHDSALPAVC

-441 VMGVKQDPI
+441 VMGVKNEPI

-462 HRAQSKPQPQC
+462 HRAQAKPQSQC

-478 KVAVVGSG
+478 KVAVIGSG
-486 PSGLTCAGDLAKKGY
+486 PSGLTCAGDLAKHGY

-519 IPEFRLPKQRVVEP
+519 IPEFRLPKQKVVEP

-591 ISANELLTRTNLMHG
+591 VSANELLTRTNLMHG

-617 GKKVIVV
+617 GRKVIVV

-639 LGSEVTVVYRRGQQD
+639 LGSEVTVVYRRGQED

-668 GVQFMFQTAPV
+668 GVQFLFQTAPV
-679 EVLGNEDGTVRAL
+679 EILGNEDGTVRAL

-698 MGEPDERGRRAFKT
+698 MGEPDAKGRRSFRQ
-712 IEGSEVDIEA
+712 IEGSETDVEA

-748 WGGIKADEM
+748 WGGIKADEN
-757 GRTSRNYIFAGGDA
+757 GQTSRKYIFAGGDA

-783 AGRKAARA
+783 AGRKAAAA
-791 IMDALGKQ
+791 IIQALEQ

>member
-1 MPSASTT
+1 
-8 QNIGKTLNT
+8 
-17 NIMYEIISKRLLNAN
+17 MYEIISKRLLNSHE
-32 DIYRMEIHA
+32 IYRMEIHA
-41 PWISLSGQP
+41 PWISLSGKP

-58 HEQGERIPL
+58 HENGERIPL

-77 SIVIVFQVVGETT
+77 SVVIVFQVVGETT
-90 RQLAAMQEGDD
+90 RQLAAMNEGDD

-109 GKPSELISLKQSDNQ
+109 GRPSELIEKHEKGEL
-124 AIKRLLFVAGGV
+124 KRLLFVAGGV
-136 GIAPVFPQVKWAFRQ
+136 GIAPVFPQVKWAFRH
-151 GIPTDVVIGAR
+151 GIPTDVIIGAR

-181 IMTDDGSYGQQG
+181 IMTDDGSYGEQG
-193 LVTAKVDELCSRSHL
+193 LVTAKVDELC
-208 LPPTSDLPYSHCV
+208 TKGVEYSHCV

-241 PTIVSLN
+241 STIVSLN

-292 LKTPDRR
+292 LKTPDAR

-304 TAESGHHC
+304 TSESGHQC
-312 NLAPAVDEAVGTQRA
+312 NLAPAVEAAVAEAKQ
-327 ASASNEMPTTDTAR
+327 
-341 RVPTRQKP
+341 RQKP
-349 REQEPSVR
+349 REQDPAVR
-357 ARNFDEVSFGLTER
+357 AHNFDEVSFGLTEH
-371 QAILEANRCLQCK
+371 QALVEASRCLQCK

-397 IPLFI
+397 IPQFI
-402 QNIKEENFNQAYVT
+402 QNIKEENFNQAYIT
-416 ISRDSALPAVC
+416 ITHDSALPAVC

-441 VMGVKQDPI
+441 VMGVKNEPI

-462 HRAQSKPQPQC
+462 HRAQAKPQSQC

-478 KVAVVGSG
+478 KVAVIGSG
-486 PSGLTCAGDLAKKGY
+486 PSGLTCAGDLAKHGY

-519 IPEFRLPKQRVVEP
+519 IPEFRLPKQKVVEP

-591 ISANELLTRTNLMHG
+591 VSANELLTRTNLMHG

-617 GKKVIVV
+617 GRKVIVV

-639 LGSEVTVVYRRGQQD
+639 LGSEVTVVYRRGQED

-679 EVLGNEDGTVRAL
+679 EILGNEDGTVRAL

-698 MGEPDERGRRAFKT
+698 MGEPDAKGRRSFKQ
-712 IEGSEVDIEA
+712 IEGSETDVEA

-748 WGGIKADEM
+748 WGGIKADEN
-757 GRTSRNYIFAGGDA
+757 GQTSRKYIFAGGDA

-783 AGRKAARA
+783 AGRKAAAA
-791 IMDALGKQ
+791 IIKALEQ

>member
-1 MPSASTT
+1 
-8 QNIGKTLNT
+8 
-17 NIMYEIISKRLLNAN
+17 MYEIISKRLLNSHE
-32 DIYRMEIHA
+32 IYRMEIHA
-41 PWISLSGQP
+41 PWISLSGKP

-58 HEQGERIPL
+58 HENGERIPL

-77 SIVIVFQVVGETT
+77 SVVIVFQVVGETT
-90 RQLAAMQEGDD
+90 RQLAAMNEGDD

-109 GKPSELISLKQSDNQ
+109 GRPSELIEKHQKGEL
-124 AIKRLLFVAGGV
+124 KRLLFVAGGV
-136 GIAPVFPQVKWAFRQ
+136 GIAPVFPQVKWAFRH
-151 GIPTDVVIGAR
+151 GIPTDVIIGAR

-181 IMTDDGSYGQQG
+181 IMTDDGSYGEQG
-193 LVTAKVDELCSRSHL
+193 LVTAKVDELC
-208 LPPTSDLPYSHCV
+208 TKGVEYSHCV

-241 PTIVSLN
+241 STIVSLN

-292 LKTPDRR
+292 LKTPDAR

-304 TAESGHHC
+304 TSESGHQC
-312 NLAPAVDEAVGTQRA
+312 NLAPAVEAAVAEAKQ
-327 ASASNEMPTTDTAR
+327 
-341 RVPTRQKP
+341 RQKP
-349 REQEPSVR
+349 REQDPAVR
-357 ARNFDEVSFGLTER
+357 AHNFDEVSFGLTEH
-371 QAILEANRCLQCK
+371 QALVEASRCLQCK

-397 IPLFI
+397 IPQFI
-402 QNIKEENFNQAYVT
+402 QNIKEENFNQAYIT
-416 ISRDSALPAVC
+416 ITHDSALPAVC

-441 VMGVKQDPI
+441 VMGVKNEPI

-462 HRAQSKPQPQC
+462 HRAQAKPQSQC

-478 KVAVVGSG
+478 KVAVIGSG
-486 PSGLTCAGDLAKKGY
+486 PSGLTCAGDLAKHGY

-519 IPEFRLPKQRVVEP
+519 IPEFRLPKQKVVEP

-591 ISANELLTRTNLMHG
+591 VSANELLTRTNLMHG

-617 GKKVIVV
+617 GRKVIVV

-639 LGSEVTVVYRRGQQD
+639 LGSEVTVVYRRGQED

-679 EVLGNEDGTVRAL
+679 EILGNEDGTVRAL

-698 MGEPDERGRRAFKT
+698 MGEPDAKGRRSFKQ
-712 IEGSEVDIEA
+712 IDGSETDVEA

-748 WGGIKADEM
+748 WGGIKADEN
-757 GRTSRNYIFAGGDA
+757 GQTSRKFIFAGGDA

-783 AGRKAARA
+783 AGRKAAAA
-791 IMDALGKQ
+791 IIQALEQ

>member
-1 MPSASTT
+1 
-8 QNIGKTLNT
+8 
-17 NIMYEIISKRLLNAN
+17 MYEIISKRLLNSHE
-32 DIYRMEIHA
+32 IYRMEIHA
-41 PWISLSGQP
+41 PWISLSGKP

-58 HEQGERIPL
+58 NEKGERIPL

-109 GKPSELISLKQSDNQ
+109 GRPSELIEKHEKGEL
-124 AIKRLLFVAGGV
+124 KRLLFVAGGV

-151 GIPTDVVIGAR
+151 GIPTDVIIGAR

-181 IMTDDGSYGQQG
+181 IMTDDGSYGEQG
-193 LVTAKVDELCSRSHL
+193 LVTAKVDELC
-208 LPPTSDLPYSHCV
+208 TKGVEYSHCV

-292 LKTPDRR
+292 LKTPDAR

-304 TAESGHHC
+304 TSESGHSC
-312 NLAPAVDEAVGTQRA
+312 NLAPAVEEALNKPAGSRRA
-327 ASASNEMPTTDTAR
+327 
-341 RVPTRQKP
+341 KP
-349 REQEPSVR
+349 AEQDPKVR
-357 ARNFDEVSFGLTER
+357 AKNFDEVSFGLTER
-371 QAILEANRCLQCK
+371 QAITEANRCLQCK

-397 IPLFI
+397 IPRFI

-416 ISRDSALPAVC
+416 ISMDSALPAVC

-441 VMGVKQDPI
+441 VRGVKNEPI

-462 HRAQSKPQPQC
+462 HRAQSKPQSQC

-486 PSGLTCAGDLAKKGY
+486 PSGLTCAGDLAKHGY

-519 IPEFRLPKQRVVEP
+519 IPEFRLPKQKVVEP

-591 ISANELLTRTNLMHG
+591 VSANELLTRTNLMHG
-606 YDEHYDTPIYL
+606 YDEKYDTPIYL

-679 EVLGNEDGTVRAL
+679 EILGNEDGTVRAL
-692 RCVKME
+692 RCAKME
-698 MGEPDERGRRAFKT
+698 MGEADAKGRRSFKQ
-712 IEGSEVDIEA
+712 IEGSEFDLEA

-733 NPLIRTSTPGLECEP
+733 NPLIRTTTPGLECEP
-748 WGGIKADEM
+748 WGGIKADEN
-757 GRTSRNYIFAGGDA
+757 GQTSRKYIFAGGDA

-783 AGRKAARA
+783 AGRKAAKA
-791 IMDALGKQ
+791 IMEALGS

>member
-1 MPSASTT
+1 
-8 QNIGKTLNT
+8 
-17 NIMYEIISKRLLNAN
+17 MYEIISKRLLNSHE
-32 DIYRMEIHA
+32 IYRMEIHA
-41 PWISLSGQP
+41 PWISLSGKP

-90 RQLAAMQEGDD
+90 RQLAAMQEGED

-109 GKPSELISLKQSDNQ
+109 GRPSELIALWESQSDKSTESTQ
-124 AIKRLLFVAGGV
+124 PLSHLATQPLKRLLFVAGGV

-151 GIPTDVVIGAR
+151 GIPTDVIIGAR

-181 IMTDDGSYGQQG
+181 IMTDDGSYGEQG
-193 LVTAKVDELCSRSHL
+193 LVTAKVDELC
-208 LPPTSDLPYSHCV
+208 TKGVEYSHCV

-292 LKTPDRR
+292 LKTPDAR

-304 TAESGHHC
+304 TSESGHQC
-312 NLAPAVDEAVGTQRA
+312 NLAPAVEEAL
-327 ASASNEMPTTDTAR
+327 NMPAGSR
-341 RVPTRQKP
+341 HSKP
-349 REQEPSVR
+349 AEQEPKVR
-357 ARNFDEVSFGLTER
+357 AKNFDEVSFGLTER
-371 QAILEANRCLQCK
+371 QAITEANRCLQCK

-397 IPLFI
+397 IPRFI

-416 ISRDSALPAVC
+416 ISMDSALPAVC

-441 VMGVKQDPI
+441 VMGVKNEPI

-462 HRAQSKPQPQC
+462 HRAQSKPQSQC

-486 PSGLTCAGDLAKKGY
+486 PSGLTCAGDLAKHGY

-519 IPEFRLPKQRVVEP
+519 IPEFRLPKQKVVEP

-606 YDEHYDTPIYL
+606 YDEKYDTPIYL

-679 EVLGNEDGTVRAL
+679 EILGNEDGTVRAL
-692 RCVKME
+692 RCAKME
-698 MGEPDERGRRAFKT
+698 MGEPDAKGRRSFKQ
-712 IEGSEVDIEA
+712 IEDSVFDLEA

-733 NPLIRTSTPGLECEP
+733 NPLIRTTTPGLECEP
-748 WGGIKADEM
+748 WGGIKADEN
-757 GRTSRNYIFAGGDA
+757 GQTSRKLIFAGGDA

-783 AGRKAARA
+783 AGRKAAKA
-791 IMDALGKQ
+791 IMEALEK

>member
-1 MPSASTT
+1 
-8 QNIGKTLNT
+8 
-17 NIMYEIISKRLLNAN
+17 MYEIISKRLLNSH

-41 PWISLSGQP
+41 PWISLSGKP

-58 HEQGERIPL
+58 HENGERIPL

-77 SIVIVFQVVGETT
+77 SVVIVFQVVGETT
-90 RQLAAMQEGDD
+90 RQLAEMNEGDD

-109 GKPSELISLKQSDNQ
+109 GRPSELIEKHEKGEL
-124 AIKRLLFVAGGV
+124 KRLLFVAGGV

-151 GIPTDVVIGAR
+151 GIPTDVIIGAR

-172 LRAVCHNLH
+172 LRAVCQNLH
-181 IMTDDGSYGQQG
+181 IMTDDGSYGEQG
-193 LVTAKVDELCSRSHL
+193 LVTAKVDQLCQSGA
-208 LPPTSDLPYSHCV
+208 DYSHCV

-241 PTIVSLN
+241 STIVSLN

-292 LKTPDRR
+292 LKTPDAR

-304 TAESGHHC
+304 TASEGHHC
-312 NLAPAVDEAVGTQRA
+312 NLAPAVESAMAEAQK
-327 ASASNEMPTTDTAR
+327 
-341 RVPTRQKP
+341 RQKP
-349 REQEPSVR
+349 REQDPKVR
-357 ARNFDEVSFGLTER
+357 AHNFDEVSCGLTEH
-371 QAILEANRCLQCK
+371 QALAEASRCLQCK

-397 IPLFI
+397 IPRFI
-402 QNIKEENFNQAYVT
+402 QNIKEENFNQAYIT
-416 ISRDSALPAVC
+416 ISHDSALPAVC

-441 VMGVKQDPI
+441 VMGVKAEPI

-462 HRAQSKPQPQC
+462 HRAKSKPQSPC

-478 KVAVVGSG
+478 KVAVIGSG
-486 PSGLTCAGDLAKKGY
+486 PSGLTCAGDLAKHGY

-561 SEMEYDAVY
+561 EDMEYDAVY

-581 GVKGETLIGV
+581 GIPGETLIGV

-606 YDEHYDTPIYL
+606 YDEQYDTPIYL

-639 LGSEVTVVYRRGQQD
+639 LGSEVTVVYRRGEQD

-679 EVLGNEDGTVRAL
+679 EVLGTEDGYVRAL

-698 MGEPDERGRRAFKT
+698 MGEPDAKGRRSFKA
-712 IEGSEVDIEA
+712 IEGSEVDVEA
-722 DTIVAALGTSP
+722 DTVVAALGTSP
-733 NPLIRTSTPGLECEP
+733 NPLIRTSTPGLDCET
-748 WGGIKADEM
+748 WGGIKADEN
-757 GRTSRNYIFAGGDA
+757 GQTSRKYIFAGGDA

-783 AGRKAARA
+783 AGRKAAKA
-791 IMDALGKQ
+791 IMEMLG

>member
-1 MPSASTT
+1 
-8 QNIGKTLNT
+8 
-17 NIMYEIISKRLLNAN
+17 MYEIISKRLLNSHE
-32 DIYRMEIHA
+32 IYRMEIHA
-41 PWISLSGQP
+41 PWISLSGKP

-58 HEQGERIPL
+58 SAKGERIPL

-77 SIVIVFQVVGETT
+77 SIVIVFQVVGDTT
-90 RQLAAMQEGDD
+90 RQLAAMNEGDD

-109 GKPSELISLKQSDNQ
+109 GRPSELIEKHEKGEL
-124 AIKRLLFVAGGV
+124 KRLLFVAGGV
-136 GIAPVFPQVKWAFRQ
+136 GIAPVFPQVKWAFRH
-151 GIPTDVVIGAR
+151 GIPTDVIIGAR

-181 IMTDDGSYGQQG
+181 IMTDDGSYGEQG
-193 LVTAKVDELCSRSHL
+193 LVTAKVDELC
-208 LPPTSDLPYSHCV
+208 TKGVEYSHCV

-241 PTIVSLN
+241 STIVSLN

-292 LKTPDRR
+292 LKTPDAR

-304 TAESGHHC
+304 TSESGHQC
-312 NLAPAVDEAVGTQRA
+312 NLAPAVEAAVAEAKQ
-327 ASASNEMPTTDTAR
+327 
-341 RVPTRQKP
+341 RQKP
-349 REQEPSVR
+349 REQDPAVR
-357 ARNFDEVSFGLTER
+357 AHNFDEVSFGLTER
-371 QAILEANRCLQCK
+371 QAIVEANRCLQCK

-397 IPLFI
+397 IPRFI
-402 QNIKEENFNQAYVT
+402 QNIREENFNQAYVT
-416 ISRDSALPAVC
+416 ISHDSALPAVC

-441 VMGVKQDPI
+441 VMGVKGQPI

-455 ERFVADN
+455 ERFVADD
-462 HRAQSKPQPQC
+462 HRARSKPQSPC

-478 KVAVVGSG
+478 KVAVIGSG
-486 PSGLTCAGDLAKKGY
+486 PSGLTCAGDLAKHGY

-606 YDEHYDTPIYL
+606 YDQEYDTPIYL
-617 GKKVIVV
+617 GRKVIVV

-668 GVQFMFQTAPV
+668 GVQFLFQTAPL
-679 EVLGNEDGTVRAL
+679 EILGNEDGTVRAM

-698 MGEPDERGRRAFKT
+698 MGAPDAKGRRSFKPVD
-712 IEGSEVDIEA
+712 GSEFNLEA

-733 NPLIRTSTPGLECEP
+733 NPLIRTTTPGLECEP
-748 WGGIKADEM
+748 WGGIKADEN
-757 GRTSRNYIFAGGDA
+757 GQTSRKLIFAGGDA

-791 IMDALGKQ
+791 IMQALED

>member
-1 MPSASTT
+1 
-8 QNIGKTLNT
+8 
-17 NIMYEIISKRLLNAN
+17 MYVIISKRLLNSHE
-32 DIYRMEIHA
+32 IYRMEIHA
-41 PWISLSGQP
+41 PWISLSGKP

-58 HEQGERIPL
+58 HENGERIPL

-77 SIVIVFQVVGETT
+77 SVVIVFQVVGETT
-90 RQLAAMQEGDD
+90 RQLAEMKEGDD

-109 GKPSELISLKQSDNQ
+109 GRPSELIEKHEKGEL
-124 AIKRLLFVAGGV
+124 KRLLFVAGGV

-151 GIPTDVVIGAR
+151 GIPTDVIIGAR

-181 IMTDDGSYGQQG
+181 IMTDDGSYGEQG
-193 LVTAKVDELCSRSHL
+193 LVTAKVDQLCQSGA
-208 LPPTSDLPYSHCV
+208 DYSHCV

-229 KFVSLTTKKYNL
+229 KFVSLTTKKHGL

-292 LKTPDRR
+292 LKTPDAR

-304 TAESGHHC
+304 TASEGHNC
-312 NLAPAVDEAVGTQRA
+312 NLAPAVESAMAEAKK
-327 ASASNEMPTTDTAR
+327 
-341 RVPTRQKP
+341 RQKP
-349 REQEPSVR
+349 REQDPKVR
-357 ARNFDEVSFGLTER
+357 ARNFDEVSFGLTEH
-371 QAILEANRCLQCK
+371 QALAEASRCLQCK

-402 QNIKEENFNQAYVT
+402 QNIKEENFNQAYIT
-416 ISRDSALPAVC
+416 ISHDSALPAVC

-441 VMGVKQDPI
+441 VMGVKAEPI

-462 HRAQSKPQPQC
+462 HRAKSKPQSPC

-478 KVAVVGSG
+478 KVAVIGSG
-486 PSGLTCAGDLAKKGY
+486 PSGLTCAGDLAKHGY

-561 SEMEYDAVY
+561 EDMEYDAVY

-606 YDEHYDTPIYL
+606 YDEQYDTPIYL

-639 LGSEVTVVYRRGQQD
+639 LGSEVTVVYRRGQED

-679 EVLGNEDGTVRAL
+679 EILGNEDGTVRAL
-692 RCVKME
+692 RCVKMA
-698 MGEPDERGRRAFKT
+698 MGEPDEKGRRKFSP
-712 IEGSEVDIEA
+712 IENSECDVEA

-733 NPLIRTSTPGLECEP
+733 NPLIRTTTPGLECET
-748 WGGIKADEM
+748 WGGIKADEN
-757 GRTSRNYIFAGGDA
+757 GQTSRKLIFAGGDA

-783 AGRKAARA
+783 AGRKAAKA
-791 IMDALGKQ
+791 IMEALEK

>member
-1 MPSASTT
+1 
-8 QNIGKTLNT
+8 
-17 NIMYEIISKRLLNAN
+17 MYEIISKRLLNSHE
-32 DIYRMEIHA
+32 IYRMEIHA
-41 PWISLSGQP
+41 PWISLSGKP

-58 HEQGERIPL
+58 HENGERIPL

-77 SIVIVFQVVGETT
+77 SVVIVFQVVGETT
-90 RQLAAMQEGDD
+90 RQLAEMKEGDD

-109 GKPSELISLKQSDNQ
+109 GKPSELIGLAENPLSTFHFPL
-124 AIKRLLFVAGGV
+124 KRLLFVAGGV

-151 GIPTDVVIGAR
+151 GIPTDVIIGAR

-181 IMTDDGSYGQQG
+181 IMTDDGSYGEQG
-193 LVTAKVDELCSRSHL
+193 LVTAKVDELC
-208 LPPTSDLPYSHCV
+208 TKGVEYSHCV

-229 KFVSLTTKKYNL
+229 KFVSLTTKKYDL

-292 LKTPDRR
+292 LKTPDAR

-304 TAESGHHC
+304 TASEGHKC
-312 NLAPAVDEAVGTQRA
+312 NLAPAVESAMAEAQK
-327 ASASNEMPTTDTAR
+327 
-341 RVPTRQKP
+341 RQKP
-349 REQEPSVR
+349 REQDPKVR
-357 ARNFDEVSFGLTER
+357 AHNFDEVSFGLTEH
-371 QAILEANRCLQCK
+371 QALAEASRCLQCK

-397 IPLFI
+397 IPRFI
-402 QNIKEENFNQAYVT
+402 QNIKEENFNQAYIT
-416 ISRDSALPAVC
+416 ISHDSALPAVC

-441 VMGVKQDPI
+441 VMGVKAEPI

-462 HRAQSKPQPQC
+462 HRAKSKPQSPC

-478 KVAVVGSG
+478 KVAVIGSG
-486 PSGLTCAGDLAKKGY
+486 PSGLTCAGDLAKHGY

-561 SEMEYDAVY
+561 EDMEYDAVY

-606 YDEHYDTPIYL
+606 YDEQYDTPIYL

-639 LGSEVTVVYRRGQQD
+639 LGSEVTVVYRRGQED
-654 MPARREEVHHAMEE
+654 MPARREEVHHAIEE

-679 EVLGNEDGTVRAL
+679 EILGNEDGTVRAL
-692 RCVKME
+692 RCIKME
-698 MGEPDERGRRAFKT
+698 MGAPDEKGRRKFSP
-712 IEGSEVDIEA
+712 IENSECDVEA

-733 NPLIRTSTPGLECEP
+733 NPLIRTTTPGLECET
-748 WGGIKADEM
+748 WGGIKADDN
-757 GRTSRNYIFAGGDA
+757 GQTSRKLIFAGGDA

-783 AGRKAARA
+783 AGRKAAAA
-791 IMDALGKQ
+791 IMRALTSCES

>member
-1 MPSASTT
+1 
-8 QNIGKTLNT
+8 
-17 NIMYEIISKRLLNAN
+17 MYEIISKRLLNSHE
-32 DIYRMEIHA
+32 IYRMEIHA
-41 PWISLSGQP
+41 PWISLSGKP

-90 RQLAAMQEGDD
+90 RQLAQMNEGED

-109 GKPSELISLKQSDNQ
+109 GRPSELIALWESQSDKATESTQ
-124 AIKRLLFVAGGV
+124 PLSHLATQPLKRLLFVAGGV

-151 GIPTDVVIGAR
+151 GIPTDVIIGAR

-181 IMTDDGSYGQQG
+181 IMTDDGSYGEQG
-193 LVTAKVDELCSRSHL
+193 LVTAKVDELC
-208 LPPTSDLPYSHCV
+208 TKGVEYSHCV

-292 LKTPDRR
+292 LKTPDAR

-304 TAESGHHC
+304 TSESGHQC
-312 NLAPAVDEAVGTQRA
+312 NLAPAVEEAL
-327 ASASNEMPTTDTAR
+327 NMPAGSR
-341 RVPTRQKP
+341 RSKP
-349 REQEPSVR
+349 AEQEPKVR
-357 ARNFDEVSFGLTER
+357 AKNFDEVSFGLTER
-371 QAILEANRCLQCK
+371 QAITEANRCLQCK

-397 IPLFI
+397 IPRFI

-416 ISRDSALPAVC
+416 ISMDSALPAVC

-441 VMGVKQDPI
+441 VMGVKNEPI

-462 HRAQSKPQPQC
+462 HRAQSKPQSQC

-486 PSGLTCAGDLAKKGY
+486 PSGLTCAGDLAKHGY

-519 IPEFRLPKQRVVEP
+519 IPEFRLPKQKVVEP

-606 YDEHYDTPIYL
+606 YDEKYDTPIYL

-668 GVQFMFQTAPV
+668 GVQFLFQTAPV
-679 EVLGNEDGTVRAL
+679 EILGNEDGTVRAL
-692 RCVKME
+692 RCAKME
-698 MGEPDERGRRAFKT
+698 MGEADAKGRRSFKQ
-712 IEGSEVDIEA
+712 IEGSEFNLEA

-733 NPLIRTSTPGLECEP
+733 NPLIRTTTPGLECEP
-748 WGGIKADEM
+748 WGGIKADEN
-757 GRTSRNYIFAGGDA
+757 GQTSRKLIFAGGDA

-783 AGRKAARA
+783 AGRKAAKA
-791 IMDALGKQ
+791 IMEALEK

>member
-1 MPSASTT
+1 
-8 QNIGKTLNT
+8 
-17 NIMYEIISKRLLNAN
+17 MYEIISKRLLNSHE
-32 DIYRMEIHA
+32 IYLMEVHA
-41 PWISLSGQP
+41 PWISLSGKP

-58 HEQGERIPL
+58 NEKGERIPL

-90 RQLAAMQEGDD
+90 RQLAAMQEGDS

-109 GKPSELISLKQSDNQ
+109 GRPSELIEKHEKGEL
-124 AIKRLLFVAGGV
+124 KRLLFVAGGV
-136 GIAPVFPQVKWAFRQ
+136 GIAPVFPQVKWAFRH
-151 GIPTDVVIGAR
+151 GIPTDVIIGAR

-181 IMTDDGSYGQQG
+181 IMTDDGSYGEQG
-193 LVTAKVDELCSRSHL
+193 LVTAKVDQLCQSGIE
-208 LPPTSDLPYSHCV
+208 YSHCV

-292 LKTPDRR
+292 LKTPDAR

-304 TAESGHHC
+304 TAESGHQC
-312 NLAPAVDEAVGTQRA
+312 NLAPMVEQALA
-327 ASASNEMPTTDTAR
+327 AA
-341 RVPTRQKP
+341 RQKP
-349 REQEPSVR
+349 AEQDPAVR
-357 ARNFDEVSFGLTER
+357 AKNFDEVSFGLTEQ
-371 QAILEANRCLQCK
+371 QALAEAGRCLQCK

-397 IPLFI
+397 IPQFI
-402 QNIKEENFNQAYVT
+402 QNIKEENFNQAYIT
-416 ISRDSALPAVC
+416 ISHDSALPAVC

-441 VMGVKQDPI
+441 VMGVKHEPI

-462 HRAQSKPQPQC
+462 HRAQSKPQSQC
-473 YPAGR
+473 YPSGR
-478 KVAVVGSG
+478 KVAVIGSG
-486 PSGLTCAGDLAKKGY
+486 PSGLTCAGDLAKHGY

-556 IDQLF
+556 IDQLMND
-561 SEMEYDAVY
+561 MEYDAVY

-581 GVKGETLIGV
+581 GIEGETLIGV

-606 YDEHYDTPIYL
+606 YDEQYDTPIYL

-639 LGSEVTVVYRRGQQD
+639 LGSEVTVVYRRGEQD

-668 GVQFMFQTAPV
+668 GVQFMFQTAPLQI
-679 EVLGNEDGTVRAL
+679 LGNQDGTVRAL

-698 MGEPDERGRRAFKT
+698 MGEPDASGRRRFSA
-712 IEGSEVDIEA
+712 IAGSETDIEA

-733 NPLIRTSTPGLECEP
+733 NPLIRTSTPGLDCEP
-748 WGGIKADEM
+748 WGGIKADEN
-757 GRTSRNYIFAGGDA
+757 GQTSRKYIFAGGDA

-783 AGRKAARA
+783 AGRKAAKA
-791 IMDALGKQ
+791 IMEVLENEVK

>member
-1 MPSASTT
+1 
-8 QNIGKTLNT
+8 
-17 NIMYEIISKRLLNAN
+17 MYEIISKRLLNAN

-193 LVTAKVDELCSRSHL
+193 LVTAKVDELCQSGIA
-208 LPPTSDLPYSHCV
+208 YSHCV

-292 LKTPDRR
+292 LKTPDAR

-304 TAESGHHC
+304 TAESGHTCH
-312 NLAPAVDEAVGTQRA
+312 LAPAAEAAIAEAKQ
-327 ASASNEMPTTDTAR
+327 
-341 RVPTRQKP
+341 RQKP
-349 REQEPSVR
+349 QEQDPKVR
-357 ARNFDEVSFGLTER
+357 AANFDEVSFGLTER
-371 QAILEANRCLQCK
+371 QALLEAGRCLQCK

-441 VMGVKQDPI
+441 VMGVKQEPI

-698 MGEPDERGRRAFKT
+698 MGEPDERGRRAFKV

-757 GRTSRNYIFAGGDA
+757 GRTSRKYIFAGGDA

-783 AGRKAARA
+783 AGRKAAQA
-791 IMDALGKQ
+791 ITETLEDYNTIIY

>member
-1 MPSASTT
+1 
-8 QNIGKTLNT
+8 
-17 NIMYEIISKRLLNAN
+17 MYEIISKRLLNSHE
-32 DIYRMEIHA
+32 IYRMEIHA
-41 PWISLSGQP
+41 PWISLSGKP

-58 HEQGERIPL
+58 HENGERIPL

-77 SIVIVFQVVGETT
+77 SVVIVFQVVGETT
-90 RQLAAMQEGDD
+90 RQLAEMKEGDD

-109 GKPSELISLKQSDNQ
+109 GRPSELIEKHEKGEL
-124 AIKRLLFVAGGV
+124 KRLLFVAGGV

-151 GIPTDVVIGAR
+151 GIPTDVIIGAR

-181 IMTDDGSYGQQG
+181 IMTDDGSYGEQG
-193 LVTAKVDELCSRSHL
+193 LVTAKVDQLCQSGA
-208 LPPTSDLPYSHCV
+208 DYSHCV

-229 KFVSLTTKKYNL
+229 KFVSLTTKKYDL

-292 LKTPDRR
+292 LKTPDAR

-304 TAESGHHC
+304 TASEGHNC
-312 NLAPAVDEAVGTQRA
+312 NLAPAVESAMAEAKK
-327 ASASNEMPTTDTAR
+327 
-341 RVPTRQKP
+341 RQKP
-349 REQEPSVR
+349 REQDPKVR
-357 ARNFDEVSFGLTER
+357 AKNFDEVSFGLTEH
-371 QAILEANRCLQCK
+371 QALAEASRCLQCK

-402 QNIKEENFNQAYVT
+402 QNIKEENFNQAYIT
-416 ISRDSALPAVC
+416 ISHDSALPAVC

-441 VMGVKQDPI
+441 VMGVKAEPI

-462 HRAQSKPQPQC
+462 HRAKSKPQSPC

-478 KVAVVGSG
+478 KVAVIGSG
-486 PSGLTCAGDLAKKGY
+486 PSGLTCAGDLAKHGY

-519 IPEFRLPKQRVVEP
+519 IPEFRLPKLRVVEP

-561 SEMEYDAVY
+561 KDMEYDAVY

-606 YDEHYDTPIYL
+606 YDEQYDTPIYL

-639 LGSEVTVVYRRGQQD
+639 LGSDVTVVYRRGQED

-679 EVLGNEDGTVRAL
+679 EILGNEDGTVRAL
-692 RCVKME
+692 RCVKMA
-698 MGEPDERGRRAFKT
+698 MGEPDEKGRRKFSP
-712 IEGSEVDIEA
+712 IENSECDVEA

-733 NPLIRTSTPGLECEP
+733 NPLIRTTTPGLECET
-748 WGGIKADEM
+748 WGGIKADEN
-757 GRTSRNYIFAGGDA
+757 GQTSRKLIFAGGDA

-783 AGRKAARA
+783 AGRKAAKA
-791 IMDALGKQ
+791 IMEALEK

>member
-1 MPSASTT
+1 
-8 QNIGKTLNT
+8 
-17 NIMYEIISKRLLNAN
+17 MYEIISKRLLNSH

-41 PWISLSGQP
+41 PWISLSGKP

-58 HEQGERIPL
+58 YENGERIPL

-77 SIVIVFQVVGETT
+77 SVVIVFQVVGETT
-90 RQLAAMQEGDD
+90 RRLAEMNEGED

-109 GKPSELISLKQSDNQ
+109 GRPSELIEKHEKGEL
-124 AIKRLLFVAGGV
+124 KRLLFVAGGV

-151 GIPTDVVIGAR
+151 GIPTDVIIGAR

-172 LRAVCHNLH
+172 LRAVCQNLH
-181 IMTDDGSYGQQG
+181 IMTDDGSYGEQG
-193 LVTAKVDELCSRSHL
+193 LVTAKVDELCSKGVE
-208 LPPTSDLPYSHCV
+208 YSHCV

-229 KFVSLTTKKYNL
+229 KFVSLTTKKYDL
-241 PTIVSLN
+241 ATIVSLN

-260 CRVRVGDEVKFCC
+260 CRVRVGDDVKFCC

-292 LKTPDRR
+292 LKTPDAR

-304 TAESGHHC
+304 TSESGHQC
-312 NLAPAVDEAVGTQRA
+312 NLAPAVESAVAEAKK
-327 ASASNEMPTTDTAR
+327 
-341 RVPTRQKP
+341 RQKP
-349 REQEPSVR
+349 AEQDPKVR
-357 ARNFDEVSFGLTER
+357 AKNFDEVSYGLTEH
-371 QAILEANRCLQCK
+371 QAMVEASRCLQCK

-402 QNIKEENFNQAYVT
+402 QNIKEENFNQAYIAIT
-416 ISRDSALPAVC
+416 HDSALPAVC

-441 VMGVKQDPI
+441 VMGVKNEPI

-462 HRAQSKPQPQC
+462 HRAQSKPQSQC

-478 KVAVVGSG
+478 KVAVIGSG
-486 PSGLTCAGDLAKKGY
+486 PSGLTCAGDLAKHGY
-501 QVTVFEALHHAG
+501 QVTIFEALHHAG

-561 SEMEYDAVY
+561 EDMEYDAVY

-581 GVKGETLIGV
+581 GIPGETLIGV

-606 YDEHYDTPIYL
+606 YDEQYDTPIYL

-639 LGSEVTVVYRRGQQD
+639 LGSEVTVVYRRGEMD

-668 GVQFMFQTAPV
+668 GVQFLFQTAPV
-679 EVLGNEDGTVRAL
+679 EILGNEDGTVRAL
-692 RCVKME
+692 RCIKME
-698 MGEPDERGRRAFKT
+698 MGDPDENGRRKFKA
-712 IEGSEVDIEA
+712 IEGSECDVGA

-733 NPLIRTSTPGLECEP
+733 NPLIRTTTPGLDCET
-748 WGGIKADEM
+748 WGGIKADEN
-757 GRTSRNYIFAGGDA
+757 GRTSRKLIFAGGDA

-783 AGRKAARA
+783 AGRKAAQA
-791 IMDALGKQ
+791 IMAALE

>member
-1 MPSASTT
+1 
-8 QNIGKTLNT
+8 
-17 NIMYEIISKRLLNAN
+17 MYEIISKRLLNSHE
-32 DIYRMEIHA
+32 IYRMEIHA
-41 PWISLSGQP
+41 PWISLSGKP

-58 HEQGERIPL
+58 HEHGERIPL

-90 RQLAAMQEGDD
+90 RQLAAMEEGED

-109 GKPSELISLKQSDNQ
+109 GRPSELIELVENSPL
-124 AIKRLLFVAGGV
+124 KRLLFVAGGV

-151 GIPTDVVIGAR
+151 GIPTDVIIGAR

-181 IMTDDGSYGQQG
+181 IMTDDGSYGEQG
-193 LVTAKVDELCSRSHL
+193 LVTAKVDELC
-208 LPPTSDLPYSHCV
+208 TKGVEYSHCV

-292 LKTPDRR
+292 LKTPDAR

-304 TAESGHHC
+304 TSESGHQC
-312 NLAPAVDEAVGTQRA
+312 NLAPAVEQAL
-327 ASASNEMPTTDTAR
+327 ASA
-341 RVPTRQKP
+341 RQKP
-349 REQEPSVR
+349 AEQEPKVR

-371 QAILEANRCLQCK
+371 QAITEANRCLQCK

-397 IPLFI
+397 IPRFI

-416 ISRDSALPAVC
+416 ISMDSALPAVC

-441 VMGVKQDPI
+441 VMGVKGEPI

-462 HRAQSKPQPQC
+462 HRAQSKPQSQC

-486 PSGLTCAGDLAKKGY
+486 PSGLTCAGDLAKHGY

-519 IPEFRLPKQRVVEP
+519 IPEFRLPKQKVVEP

-606 YDEHYDTPIYL
+606 YDEKYDTPIYL

-679 EVLGNEDGTVRAL
+679 EILGNEDGTVRAL
-692 RCVKME
+692 RCAKME
-698 MGEPDERGRRAFKT
+698 MGEADAKGRRSFKQ
-712 IEGSEVDIEA
+712 IEGSEFDLEA

-733 NPLIRTSTPGLECEP
+733 NPLIRTTTPGLECEP
-748 WGGIKADEM
+748 WGGIKADEN
-757 GRTSRNYIFAGGDA
+757 GQTSRKLIFAGGDA

-783 AGRKAARA
+783 AGRKAAKA
-791 IMDALGKQ
+791 IMEALGS

>member
-1 MPSASTT
+1 
-8 QNIGKTLNT
+8 
-17 NIMYEIISKRLLNAN
+17 MYEIISKRLLNSHE
-32 DIYRMEIHA
+32 IYQMEIHA
-41 PWISLSGQP
+41 PWISLSGKP

-58 HEQGERIPL
+58 HPNGERIPL

-77 SIVIVFQVVGETT
+77 SIVLVFQVVGDTT
-90 RQLAAMQEGDD
+90 RQMAQMNVGDN

-109 GKPSELISLKQSDNQ
+109 GRPSELIEKYEKGEL
-124 AIKRLLFVAGGV
+124 KRLLFVAGGV
-136 GIAPVFPQVKWAFRQ
+136 GIAPVFPQVKWAFRN
-151 GIPTDVVIGAR
+151 GIPTDVIIGAR

-181 IMTDDGSYGQQG
+181 IMTDDGTYGEQG
-193 LVTAKVDELCSRSHL
+193 LVTAKVDELCSADEEGGRRNEELADATNNSSLITPHSSL
-208 LPPTSDLPYSHCV
+208 KYSHCV

-229 KFVSLTTKKYNL
+229 MFVSLTTKKYDL

-292 LKTPDRR
+292 LKTPDAR

-304 TAESGHHC
+304 TAESGHQC
-312 NLAPAVDEAVGTQRA
+312 NLAPAVEAAVSEAKQ
-327 ASASNEMPTTDTAR
+327 
-341 RVPTRQKP
+341 RQKP
-349 REQEPSVR
+349 HEQEPKVR
-357 ARNFDEVSFGLTER
+357 AKNFDEVSFGFTEH
-371 QAILEANRCLQCK
+371 QALVEANRCLQCK

-397 IPLFI
+397 IPRFI
-402 QNIKEENFNQAYVT
+402 QDIKEENLNQAYIT
-416 ISRDSALPAVC
+416 ISHDSALPAVC

-441 VMGVKQDPI
+441 VMGVKGEPI

-462 HRAQSKPQPQC
+462 HRAVSKPQSQC

-486 PSGLTCAGDLAKKGY
+486 PSGLTCAGDLAKHGY

-533 EIENLRRL
+533 EIDNLRRL

-556 IDQLF
+556 IDQLMND
-561 SEMEYDAVY
+561 MEYDAVY

-606 YDEHYDTPIYL
+606 YDEQYDTPIYL

-639 LGSEVTVVYRRGQQD
+639 LGSEVTVVYRRGEMD

-668 GVQFMFQTAPV
+668 GVQFLFQTAPV
-679 EVLGNEDGTVRAL
+679 EVLGTEDGYVRAL

-698 MGEPDERGRRAFKT
+698 MGEPDAKGRRSFKA
-712 IEGSEVDIEA
+712 IEGSEVDVEA
-722 DTIVAALGTSP
+722 VTVVAALGTSP
-733 NPLIRTSTPGLECEP
+733 NPLIRTSTPGLDCET
-748 WGGIKADEM
+748 WGGIKADEN
-757 GRTSRNYIFAGGDA
+757 GQTSRKYIFAGGDA

-783 AGRKAARA
+783 AGRKAAKA
-791 IMDALGKQ
+791 IMEALEN

>member
-1 MPSASTT
+1 
-8 QNIGKTLNT
+8 
-17 NIMYEIISKRLLNAN
+17 MYEIISKRLLNSHE
-32 DIYRMEIHA
+32 IYRMEIHA
-41 PWISLSGQP
+41 PWISLSGKP

-58 HEQGERIPL
+58 HENGERIPL

-77 SIVIVFQVVGETT
+77 SVVIVFQVVGETT
-90 RQLAAMQEGDD
+90 RQLAAMNEGDD

-109 GKPSELISLKQSDNQ
+109 GRPSELIEKHQKGEL
-124 AIKRLLFVAGGV
+124 KRLLFVAGGV
-136 GIAPVFPQVKWAFRQ
+136 GIAPVFPQVKWAFRH
-151 GIPTDVVIGAR
+151 GIPTDVIIGAR

-181 IMTDDGSYGQQG
+181 IMTDDGSYGEQG
-193 LVTAKVDELCSRSHL
+193 LVTAKVDELC
-208 LPPTSDLPYSHCV
+208 TKGVEYSHCV

-241 PTIVSLN
+241 STIVSLN

-292 LKTPDRR
+292 LKTPDAR

-304 TAESGHHC
+304 TSESGHQC
-312 NLAPAVDEAVGTQRA
+312 NLAPAVEAAVAEAKQ
-327 ASASNEMPTTDTAR
+327 
-341 RVPTRQKP
+341 RQKP
-349 REQEPSVR
+349 REQDPAVR
-357 ARNFDEVSFGLTER
+357 AHNFDEVSFGLTEH
-371 QAILEANRCLQCK
+371 QALVEASRCLQCK

-397 IPLFI
+397 IPQFI
-402 QNIKEENFNQAYVT
+402 QNIKEENFNQAYIT
-416 ISRDSALPAVC
+416 ITHDSALPAVC

-441 VMGVKQDPI
+441 VMGVKNEPI

-462 HRAQSKPQPQC
+462 HRAQAKPQSQC

-478 KVAVVGSG
+478 KVAVIGSG
-486 PSGLTCAGDLAKKGY
+486 PSGLTCAGDLAKHGY

-519 IPEFRLPKQRVVEP
+519 IPEFRLPKQKVVEP

-591 ISANELLTRTNLMHG
+591 VSANELLTRTNLMHG

-617 GKKVIVV
+617 GRKVIVV

-639 LGSEVTVVYRRGQQD
+639 LGSEVTVVYRRGQED

-668 GVQFMFQTAPV
+668 GVQFLFQTAPV
-679 EVLGNEDGTVRAL
+679 EILGNEDGTVRAL

-698 MGEPDERGRRAFKT
+698 MGEPDAKGRRSFRQ
-712 IEGSEVDIEA
+712 IEGSETDVEA

-748 WGGIKADEM
+748 WGGIKADEN
-757 GRTSRNYIFAGGDA
+757 GQTSRKFIFAGGDA

-783 AGRKAARA
+783 AGRKAAAA
-791 IMDALGKQ
+791 IIKALEQ

>member
-1 MPSASTT
+1 
-8 QNIGKTLNT
+8 
-17 NIMYEIISKRLLNAN
+17 MYEIISKRLLNSHE
-32 DIYRMEIHA
+32 IYRMEIHA
-41 PWISLSGQP
+41 PWISLSGKP

-58 HEQGERIPL
+58 HENGERIPL

-77 SIVIVFQVVGETT
+77 SVVIVFQVVGETT
-90 RQLAAMQEGDD
+90 RQLAAMNEGDD

-109 GKPSELISLKQSDNQ
+109 GRPSELIEKHEKGEL
-124 AIKRLLFVAGGV
+124 KRLLFVAGGV
-136 GIAPVFPQVKWAFRQ
+136 GIAPVFPQVKWAFRH
-151 GIPTDVVIGAR
+151 GIPTDVIIGAR

-181 IMTDDGSYGQQG
+181 IMTDDGSYGEQG
-193 LVTAKVDELCSRSHL
+193 LVTAKVDELC
-208 LPPTSDLPYSHCV
+208 TKGVEYSHCV

-241 PTIVSLN
+241 STIVSLN

-292 LKTPDRR
+292 LKTPDAR

-304 TAESGHHC
+304 TSESGHQC
-312 NLAPAVDEAVGTQRA
+312 NLAPAVEAAVAEAKQ
-327 ASASNEMPTTDTAR
+327 
-341 RVPTRQKP
+341 RQKP
-349 REQEPSVR
+349 REQDPAVR
-357 ARNFDEVSFGLTER
+357 AHNFDEVSFGLTEH
-371 QAILEANRCLQCK
+371 QALVEASRCLQCK

-397 IPLFI
+397 IPQFI
-402 QNIKEENFNQAYVT
+402 QNIKEENFNQAYIT
-416 ISRDSALPAVC
+416 ITHDSALPAVC

-441 VMGVKQDPI
+441 VMGVKNEPI

-462 HRAQSKPQPQC
+462 HRAQAKPQSQC

-478 KVAVVGSG
+478 KVAVIGSG
-486 PSGLTCAGDLAKKGY
+486 PSGLTCAGDLAKHGY

-519 IPEFRLPKQRVVEP
+519 IPEFRLPKQKVVEP

-591 ISANELLTRTNLMHG
+591 VSANELLTRTNLMHG

-617 GKKVIVV
+617 GRKVIVV

-639 LGSEVTVVYRRGQQD
+639 LGSEVTVVYRRGQED

-679 EVLGNEDGTVRAL
+679 EILGNEDGTVRAL

-698 MGEPDERGRRAFKT
+698 MGEPDAKGRRSFKQ
-712 IEGSEVDIEA
+712 IEGSETDVEA

-748 WGGIKADEM
+748 WGGIKADEN
-757 GRTSRNYIFAGGDA
+757 GQTSRKFIFAGGDA

-783 AGRKAARA
+783 AGRKAAAA
-791 IMDALGKQ
+791 IIKALEQ